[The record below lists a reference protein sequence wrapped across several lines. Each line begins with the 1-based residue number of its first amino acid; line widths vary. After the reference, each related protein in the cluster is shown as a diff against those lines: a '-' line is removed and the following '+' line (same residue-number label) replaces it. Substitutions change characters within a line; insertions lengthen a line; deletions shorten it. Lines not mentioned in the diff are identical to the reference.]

1 MGIHVITS
9 DEIKKRLWDGADE
22 LRGSMNASQYMDYML
37 GLMFYKFLSDKTLEQ
52 VRATEML
59 HDLTEAELLER
70 YESLYKEYQ
79 EKYIELIRQPLGYYI
94 PPEYLYQRWM
104 RDINEG
110 RFELQIVTDSL
121 NNFER
126 MIASNQNPDDFENLF
141 SSLDLTNQALGKDL
155 NARSKN
161 IKSLIALFAD
171 LNMVALQKSDV
182 LGDAY
187 EYLIGMF
194 AIESGKKAGEFYT
207 PREVSEV
214 LAQVVASSGPIAS
227 IYDPAVGSGSLLLT
241 VKQHLSQQAQKELMY
256 YGQEKNTATYNLT
269 RMNLLLHGV
278 RPEKMTVRN
287 ADTLAQDWPEDPER
301 PNEACQFDAIVMNP
315 PYSLKNWNREGLTV
329 SDPRFSFVGS
339 MPPDSV
345 GDYAFLLHGLYHLG
359 QQGTMAIVLPHGVL
373 FRGDAEGAIRRR
385 LIEKNYIDAVIG
397 LPGKLF
403 TNTDIPV
410 CIVVLKKNRQLG
422 NGILI
427 IDASQ
432 YYIKVKKG
440 KKGKIQN
447 ILQEKDIARIIETYT
462 GCIEIKNYSH
472 LATLEEIKKNDYN
485 LNIPRYVEPI
495 ETEIP
500 HHVDGHLYGGIPK
513 EDLNRLPIIMS
524 IAQDIVKNH
533 LIEVREGFYKVE
545 AIDSLQAQVLQS
557 SHIENER
564 KILETHINTFIE
576 KYWTILKSV
585 TSETNLADLKAVML
599 DDAKNLFADIP
610 WVDSYE
616 AYQVVAE
623 LWHQKLTTDLE
634 IIAGNDFYDAAIMT
648 EPHMVTKGSGKTERI
663 EQDGVIGRLIPN
675 DFIEHFLFSEKR
687 DKLDSYQSN
696 LDSLEAELG
705 ELIESAKE
713 EASAEYYALND
724 LLKRDDDD
732 EVKDAFD
739 AALVNKTFKKLTK
752 TDEVFELVKKT
763 YDLLERIKKLKKSI
777 KDGRK
782 SLDEKVYAQFEMLT
796 HEEIDH
802 LMWNKW
808 FGNFMNDIGK
818 ILAAPILKEL
828 DILIMLNERYSDTL
842 QSIDLEIDNLEK
854 SLEDMMKELVLE

>member
-1 MGIHVITS
+1 MITS
-9 DEIKKRLWDGADE
+9 DEIKKRLWDGANE

-70 YESLYKEYQ
+70 YEKLYNEYQ
-79 EKYIELIRQPLGYYI
+79 DKYIKLIRQPLGYYI

-104 RDINEG
+104 KDINEG

-126 MIASNQNPDDFENLF
+126 TIASNQNPDDFENLF

-155 NARSKN
+155 NTRSKN

-171 LNMVALQKSDV
+171 LNMVALQKSDI

-194 AIESGKKAGEFYT
+194 AMESGKKAGEFYT
-207 PREVSEV
+207 PRQVSEV
-214 LAQVVASSGPIAS
+214 LAQVVATSGPIAS

-301 PNEACQFDAIVMNP
+301 PNEACQFDAVVMNP
-315 PYSLKNWNREGLTV
+315 PYSLKNWNSEGLTL
-329 SDPRFSFVGS
+329 SDPRFSFVGA
-339 MPPDSV
+339 MPPDSA

-373 FRGDAEGAIRRR
+373 FRGGAEGVIRKR
-385 LIEKNYIDAVIG
+385 LIDKNYIDAVIG
-397 LPGKLF
+397 LPSNLF
-403 TNTDIPV
+403 TNTGIPV
-410 CIVVLKKNRQLG
+410 CVIVLKKNRSLG
-422 NGILI
+422 EPVVI

-432 YYIKVKKG
+432 YFVKVKT
-440 KKGKIQN
+440 QN
-447 ILQEKDIARIIETYT
+447 ILQDKDIARIIETYT
-462 GCIEIKNYSH
+462 SRIETESYSH
-472 LATLEEIKKNDYN
+472 LASLEEIKRNDYN

-513 EDLNRLPIIMS
+513 EDFNRLPIIMS

-533 LIEVREGFYKVE
+533 LSEVREGFYKVE
-545 AIDSLQAQVLQS
+545 AIDSLQAEVLQS
-557 SHIENER
+557 SNIETER
-564 KILETHINTFIE
+564 KTLEAHINTFVE
-576 KYWTILKSV
+576 KYWNILKSV
-585 TSETNLADLKAVML
+585 SSETSLADLKAAML
-599 DDAKNLFADIP
+599 DDAKNLFAHIS

-634 IIAGNDFYDAAIMT
+634 IIVGNDFYDAAIMT
-648 EPHMVTKGSGKTERI
+648 EPHMVTKGSGKTKRI

-675 DFIEHFLFSEKR
+675 DFIEHFLFSAER
-687 DKLDSYQSN
+687 DKLDSYQLD

-705 ELIESAKE
+705 ELIEAAKE
-713 EASAEYYALND
+713 EASDEYYALND

-739 AALVNKTFKKLTK
+739 TALVNQTLKKLAK
-752 TDEVFELVKKT
+752 TDESFELVKKT
-763 YDLLERIKKLKKSI
+763 YDLLEQIKKLKKFI
-777 KDGRK
+777 KDDRK
-782 SLDEKVYAQFEMLT
+782 SLMKKY
-796 HEEIDH
+796 
-802 LMWNKW
+802 
-808 FGNFMNDIGK
+808 
-818 ILAAPILKEL
+818 ILDLKH
-828 DILIMLNERYSDTL
+828 
-842 QSIDLEIDNLEK
+842 
-854 SLEDMMKELVLE
+854 

>member
-1 MGIHVITS
+1 MITS
-9 DEIKKRLWDGADE
+9 DEIKKRLWDGANE

-37 GLMFYKFLSDKTLEQ
+37 GLMFYKFLSDKTLDQ

-59 HDLTEAELLER
+59 HDLTEAELLEH
-70 YESLYKEYQ
+70 YEKLYKEYQ

-104 RDINEG
+104 KDINEG

-126 MIASNQNPDDFENLF
+126 TIASNQNPDDFENLF

-155 NARSKN
+155 NTRSKN
-161 IKSLIALFAD
+161 IKSLIVLFAD
-171 LNMVALQKSDV
+171 LNMVALQKSDI

-194 AIESGKKAGEFYT
+194 AMESGKKAGEFYT
-207 PREVSEV
+207 PRQVSEV

-278 RPEKMTVRN
+278 RPEKMTIRN

-315 PYSLKNWNREGLTV
+315 PYSLKNWNSEGLTV
-329 SDPRFSFVGS
+329 SDPRFSFVGA
-339 MPPDSV
+339 MPPDSA

-373 FRGDAEGAIRRR
+373 FRGGAEGAIRKR
-385 LIEKNYIDAVIG
+385 LIDKNYIDAVIG
-397 LPGKLF
+397 LPSNLF
-403 TNTDIPV
+403 TNTGIPV
-410 CIVVLKKNRQLG
+410 CVIVLKKNRSLG
-422 NGILI
+422 EPILM

-432 YYIKVKKG
+432 YFVKVKT
-440 KKGKIQN
+440 QN
-447 ILQEKDIARIIETYT
+447 ILQDKDIARIIETYT
-462 GCIEIKNYSH
+462 SRIETESYSH
-472 LATLEEIKKNDYN
+472 LASLEEIKRNEYN

-513 EDLNRLPIIMS
+513 EDLNRFPIIMS
-524 IAQDIVKNH
+524 IAQDIVKSH
-533 LIEVREGFYKVE
+533 LSEVREGFYKVE
-545 AIDSLQAQVLQS
+545 SIDSLQAEVLRS
-557 SHIENER
+557 SNLENER
-564 KILETHINTFIE
+564 ETLEAHINTFIE
-576 KYWTILKSV
+576 KYWKILKSV
-585 TSETNLADLKAVML
+585 SSETNLADLKAVML
-599 DDAKNLFADIP
+599 DDAKNLFADIL

-616 AYQVVAE
+616 AYQIVAE
-623 LWHQKLTTDLE
+623 LWHQKFTTDLE
-634 IIAGNDFYDAAIMT
+634 VIVGNDFYDAAIMT
-648 EPHMVTKGSGKTERI
+648 EPHMVTKGSGKTKRV

-675 DFIEHFLFSEKR
+675 GFIEHFLFSEER
-687 DKLDSYQSN
+687 DKLDSYQSD

-705 ELIESAKE
+705 ELIEAAKE
-713 EASAEYYALND
+713 EASDEYYALNN

-739 AALVNKTFKKLTK
+739 TALVNKTLKKLAK
-752 TDEVFELVKKT
+752 TDESFELVKKT
-763 YDLLERIKKLKKSI
+763 YDLLERIKKLKMIERVSMK
-777 KDGRK
+777 KNM
-782 SLDEKVYAQFEMLT
+782 LD
-796 HEEIDH
+796 
-802 LMWNKW
+802 
-808 FGNFMNDIGK
+808 
-818 ILAAPILKEL
+818 LKH
-828 DILIMLNERYSDTL
+828 
-842 QSIDLEIDNLEK
+842 
-854 SLEDMMKELVLE
+854 

>member
-1 MGIHVITS
+1 MITS
-9 DEIKKRLWDGADE
+9 DEIKKRLWDGANE

-37 GLMFYKFLSDKTLEQ
+37 GLMFYKFLSDKTLDQ

-59 HDLTEAELLER
+59 HDLTEAELLEH
-70 YESLYKEYQ
+70 YEKLYKAYQ

-104 RDINEG
+104 KDINDG

-126 MIASNQNPDDFENLF
+126 TIASNQNPDDFENLF

-155 NARSKN
+155 NTRSKN

-194 AIESGKKAGEFYT
+194 AMASGKKAGEFYT
-207 PREVSEV
+207 PRQVSEV
-214 LAQVVASSGPIAS
+214 LAQIITASGHINN

-241 VKQHLSQQAQKELMY
+241 VKQHLSLPAQKGLMY
-256 YGQEKNTATYNLT
+256 YGQEKNTSTYNLT

-278 RPEKMTVRN
+278 RPEKMTIRN

-315 PYSLKNWNREGLTV
+315 PYSLKNWNSEGLTV
-329 SDPRFSFVGS
+329 SDPRFSFVGT

-373 FRGDAEGAIRRR
+373 FRGDAEGTIRRR
-385 LIEKNYIDAVIG
+385 LIEKNYIDAIIG

-422 NGILI
+422 TGILM

-432 YYIKVKKG
+432 YYIKG
-440 KKGKIQN
+440 KKQN
-447 ILQEKDIARIIETYT
+447 ILQEKDIARIIGTYT
-462 GCIEIKNYSH
+462 ECIEIKNYSH

-485 LNIPRYVEPI
+485 LNITRYVEPM

-500 HHVDGHLYGGIPK
+500 HHVDAHLYGGIPA
-513 EDLNRLPIIMS
+513 EDLNRLSVIKTV
-524 IAQDIVKNH
+524 AQDVLNSH
-533 LIEVREGFYKVE
+533 LIEVRKGFFEVE
-545 AIDSLQAQVLQS
+545 SIETLQSEVLQS
-557 SHIENER
+557 ANIEAER
-564 KILETHINTFIE
+564 KTLENNINKFVE
-576 KYWTILKSV
+576 KYW
-585 TSETNLADLKAVML
+585 ADLKAVSSETNLIDLKGAML
-599 DDAKNLFADIP
+599 VDAKNLFIDVP

-616 AYQVVAE
+616 AYQVLAE
-623 LWHQKLTTDLE
+623 LWQQKLTSDLE
-634 IIAGNDFYDAAIMT
+634 IIATYGFYDAAMIT
-648 EPHMVTKGSGKTERI
+648 EPNMVTKGKGKNKHLVQVGVVGQLISNDLMERLLYHEERNKI
-663 EQDGVIGRLIPN
+663 
-675 DFIEHFLFSEKR
+675 
-687 DKLDSYQSN
+687 DSYQAN
-696 LDSLEAELG
+696 LNSLEAELSVLS
-705 ELIESAKE
+705 EAAKE
-713 EASAEYYALND
+713 ESSDEYYALND
-724 LLKRDDDD
+724 LLKRDDDGD
-732 EVKDAFD
+732 VKDTFD
-739 AALVNKTFKKLTK
+739 ATLVDKTLKKLSK
-752 TDEVFELVKKT
+752 TDDIYELVKKT
-763 YDLLERIKKLKKSI
+763 HVLLEKIKKLRKSI
-777 KDGRK
+777 KEDK
-782 SLDEKVYAQFEMLT
+782 EILNEKVSARFEMLT
-796 HEEIDH
+796 HEEIDR
-802 LMWNKW
+802 LMLNKW
-808 FGNFMNDIGK
+808 FSSVGKDMEK
-818 ILAAPILKEL
+818 ILEDSILKEL
-828 DILIMLNERYSDTL
+828 EILYMLSKRYSDTL
-842 QSIDLEIDNLEK
+842 QSIDLEINNIEK
-854 SLEDMMKELVLE
+854 SMDEMMKELVLE

>member
-9 DEIKKRLWDGADE
+9 DEIKKRLWDGANE

-37 GLMFYKFLSDKTLEQ
+37 GLMFYKFLSDKTLDQ

-59 HDLTEAELLER
+59 HDLTEAELLEH
-70 YESLYKEYQ
+70 YEKLYNEFQ
-79 EKYIELIRQPLGYYI
+79 DKYIQLIRQPLGYYI

-104 RDINEG
+104 KDINAG

-126 MIASNQNPDDFENLF
+126 TIASNQNPDDFENLF

-194 AIESGKKAGEFYT
+194 AMASGKKAGEFYT
-207 PREVSEV
+207 PRQVSEV
-214 LAQVVASSGPIAS
+214 LAQIITSSGHINNV
-227 IYDPAVGSGSLLLT
+227 YDPAVGSGSLLLT
-241 VKQHLSQQAQKELMY
+241 VKQHLSQQAQKVLMY
-256 YGQEKNTATYNLT
+256 YGQEKNTSTYNLT

-278 RPEKMTVRN
+278 RPEKMTIRN

-315 PYSLKNWNREGLTV
+315 PYSLKNWNSEGLTV
-329 SDPRFSFVGS
+329 SDPRFSFVGT

-422 NGILI
+422 NGILM

-432 YYIKVKKG
+432 YYIKG
-440 KKGKIQN
+440 KKQN

-462 GCIEIKNYSH
+462 ECIEIKNYSH
-472 LATLEEIKKNDYN
+472 LATLEEIKENDYN
-485 LNIPRYVEPI
+485 LNITRYVEPM

-500 HHVDGHLYGGIPK
+500 HHVDAHLYGGIPA
-513 EDLNRLPIIMS
+513 EDFNRLSVIKTVAPDVLNS
-524 IAQDIVKNH
+524 H
-533 LIEVREGFYKVE
+533 LIEVRKGFFEVASIE
-545 AIDSLQAQVLQS
+545 SLRSEVLQS
-557 SHIENER
+557 PNIEAER
-564 KILETHINTFIE
+564 KTLEKNINKFVE
-576 KYWTILKSV
+576 KYWVDLKFVS
-585 TSETNLADLKAVML
+585 SETNLTDLKGAML
-599 DDAKNLFADIP
+599 ADAKNLFVDIP

-616 AYQVVAE
+616 AYQVLAE
-623 LWHQKLTTDLE
+623 LWQKKLASDLE
-634 IIAGNDFYDAAIMT
+634 IIAANGFYNAAMIT
-648 EPHMVTKGSGKTERI
+648 EPNMVTKGKGKNKHLVQE
-663 EQDGVIGRLIPN
+663 GVVGRFIPN
-675 DFIEHFLFSEKR
+675 DLMERLLYHEERS
-687 DKLDSYQSN
+687 KLDNYQFN
-696 LDSLEAELG
+696 LDSLEVELS
-705 ELIESAKE
+705 ELLEAAKE
-713 EASAEYYALND
+713 ESSDEYYVLND
-724 LLKRDDDD
+724 LLKRDDDG
-732 EVKDAFD
+732 EVKDTFD
-739 AALVNKTFKKLTK
+739 TTLVDQTLKKLSKKDDTY
-752 TDEVFELVKKT
+752 ELVKKT
-763 YDLLERIKKLKKSI
+763 HVLLTKIKKLRKSI
-777 KDGRK
+777 KEDK
-782 SLDEKVYAQFEMLT
+782 KLLNEKVSVRFEMLT
-796 HEEIDH
+796 HEEVDC
-802 LMWNKW
+802 LVLNKW
-808 FGNFMNDIGK
+808 FGTITNDIGK
-818 ILAAPILKEL
+818 ILEAPVLKEL
-828 DILIMLNERYSDTL
+828 DILSMLNERYSDTL
-842 QSIDLEIDNLEK
+842 QSIDLEINNLEK
-854 SLEDMMKELVLE
+854 SLEEMMKELVLE

>member
-9 DEIKKRLWDGADE
+9 DEIKKRLWDGANE

-37 GLMFYKFLSDKTLEQ
+37 GLMFYKFLSDKTLDQ

-59 HDLTEAELLER
+59 HDLTEAELLEH
-70 YESLYKEYQ
+70 YEKLYKEYQ

-104 RDINEG
+104 KDINEG

-126 MIASNQNPDDFENLF
+126 TIASNQNPDDFENLF

-155 NARSKN
+155 NTRSKN
-161 IKSLIALFAD
+161 IKSLIVLFAD
-171 LNMVALQKSDV
+171 LNMVALQKSDI

-194 AIESGKKAGEFYT
+194 AMESGKKAGEFYT
-207 PREVSEV
+207 PRQVSEV

-278 RPEKMTVRN
+278 RPEKMTIRN

-315 PYSLKNWNREGLTV
+315 PYSLKNWNSEGLTV
-329 SDPRFSFVGS
+329 SDPRFSFVGA
-339 MPPDSV
+339 MPPDSA

-373 FRGDAEGAIRRR
+373 FRGGAEGAIRKR
-385 LIEKNYIDAVIG
+385 LIDKNYIDAVIG
-397 LPGKLF
+397 LPSNLF
-403 TNTDIPV
+403 TNTGIPV
-410 CIVVLKKNRQLG
+410 CVIVLKKNRSLG
-422 NGILI
+422 EPILM

-432 YYIKVKKG
+432 YFVKVKT
-440 KKGKIQN
+440 QN
-447 ILQEKDIARIIETYT
+447 ILQDKDIARIIETYT
-462 GCIEIKNYSH
+462 SRIETESYSH
-472 LATLEEIKKNDYN
+472 LASLEEIKRNEYN

-513 EDLNRLPIIMS
+513 EDLNRFPIIMS
-524 IAQDIVKNH
+524 IAQDIVKSH
-533 LIEVREGFYKVE
+533 LSEVREGFYKVE
-545 AIDSLQAQVLQS
+545 SIDSLQAEVLRS
-557 SHIENER
+557 SNLENER
-564 KILETHINTFIE
+564 ETLEAHINTFIE
-576 KYWTILKSV
+576 KYWKILKSV
-585 TSETNLADLKAVML
+585 SSETNLADLKAVML
-599 DDAKNLFADIP
+599 DDAKNLFADIL

-616 AYQVVAE
+616 AYQIVAE
-623 LWHQKLTTDLE
+623 LWHQKFTTDLE
-634 IIAGNDFYDAAIMT
+634 VIVGNDFYDAAIMT
-648 EPHMVTKGSGKTERI
+648 EPHMVTKGSGKTKRV

-675 DFIEHFLFSEKR
+675 GFIEHFLFSEER
-687 DKLDSYQSN
+687 DKLDSYQSD

-705 ELIESAKE
+705 ELIEAAKE
-713 EASAEYYALND
+713 EASDEYYALNN

-739 AALVNKTFKKLTK
+739 TALVNKTLKKLAK
-752 TDEVFELVKKT
+752 TDESFELVKKT
-763 YDLLERIKKLKKSI
+763 YDLLERIKKLKMIERVSMK
-777 KDGRK
+777 KYM
-782 SLDEKVYAQFEMLT
+782 LD
-796 HEEIDH
+796 
-802 LMWNKW
+802 
-808 FGNFMNDIGK
+808 
-818 ILAAPILKEL
+818 LKH
-828 DILIMLNERYSDTL
+828 
-842 QSIDLEIDNLEK
+842 
-854 SLEDMMKELVLE
+854 

>member
-9 DEIKKRLWDGADE
+9 DEIKKRLWDGANE

-37 GLMFYKFLSDKTLEQ
+37 GLMFYKFLSDKTLDQ

-59 HDLTEAELLER
+59 YDLTEAELLEH
-70 YESLYKEYQ
+70 YEKLYNEFQ
-79 EKYIELIRQPLGYYI
+79 DKYIQLIRQPLGYYI

-104 RDINEG
+104 KDINEG
-110 RFELQIVTDSL
+110 GFELQIVTDSL

-126 MIASNQNPDDFENLF
+126 TIASNQNPDDFKNLF

-155 NARSKN
+155 NTRSKN
-161 IKSLIALFAD
+161 IKNLIALFAD
-171 LNMVALQKSDV
+171 LNMVALQKSDI

-194 AIESGKKAGEFYT
+194 AMESGKKAGEFYT
-207 PREVSEV
+207 PRQVSEV
-214 LAQVVASSGPIAS
+214 LAQVVATSGPIAS

-301 PNEACQFDAIVMNP
+301 PNEACQFDAVVMNP
-315 PYSLKNWNREGLTV
+315 PYSLKNWNSEGLTL
-329 SDPRFSFVGS
+329 SDPRFSFVGA
-339 MPPDSV
+339 MPPDSA

-373 FRGDAEGAIRRR
+373 FRGGAEGAIRKR
-385 LIEKNYIDAVIG
+385 LIDKNYIDAVIG
-397 LPGKLF
+397 LPSNLF
-403 TNTDIPV
+403 TNTGIPV
-410 CIVVLKKNRQLG
+410 CVVVLKKNRSLG
-422 NGILI
+422 EPILI

-432 YYIKVKKG
+432 YFVKVKT
-440 KKGKIQN
+440 QN
-447 ILQEKDIARIIETYT
+447 MLQDKDIARIIETYT
-462 GCIEIKNYSH
+462 SRIETESYSH
-472 LATLEEIKKNDYN
+472 LASLEEIKQNDYN

-513 EDLNRLPIIMS
+513 EDFNRLPIIMS

-533 LIEVREGFYKVE
+533 LSEVREGFYKVE
-545 AIDSLQAQVLQS
+545 DIDPLQTEVLQS
-557 SHIENER
+557 PTIETER
-564 KILETHINTFIE
+564 KTLESHINTFVE
-576 KYWTILKSV
+576 KYWNILKSV
-585 TSETNLADLKAVML
+585 SSETNLVDLKAVML

-634 IIAGNDFYDAAIMT
+634 IIAANDFYTAAIMT
-648 EPHMVTKGSGKTERI
+648 EPHMVTKGSGKTKRV
-663 EQDGVIGRLIPN
+663 EQDGVIGRLISN
-675 DFIEHFLFSEKR
+675 DLIEHFLFSEER
-687 DKLDSYQSN
+687 DKLDAYQSD

-705 ELIESAKE
+705 ELIEAAKE
-713 EASAEYYALND
+713 EASDEYYALND

-739 AALVNKTFKKLTK
+739 TARVNKTLKKLAK
-752 TDEVFELVKKT
+752 TDESFELVKKT

-777 KDGRK
+777 KDDKK
-782 SLDEKVYAQFEMLT
+782 SLDEKVYARFEILT
-796 HEEIDH
+796 HEEIDQ

-808 FGNFMNDIGK
+808 FGTITNDIGK
-818 ILAAPILKEL
+818 ILEAPVLKEL
-828 DILIMLNERYSDTL
+828 DILSMLNERYSDTL
-842 QSIDLEIDNLEK
+842 QSIDLEINNLEK
-854 SLEDMMKELVLE
+854 SLEEMMKELVLE

>member
-9 DEIKKRLWDGADE
+9 DEIKKRLWDGANE

-37 GLMFYKFLSDKTLEQ
+37 GLMFYKFLSDKTLDQ

-70 YESLYKEYQ
+70 YEKLYNEYQ
-79 EKYIELIRQPLGYYI
+79 DKYIKLIRQPLGYYI

-104 RDINEG
+104 KDINEG

-126 MIASNQNPDDFENLF
+126 TIASNQNPDDFENLF

-155 NARSKN
+155 NTRSKN

-171 LNMVALQKSDV
+171 LNMVALQKSDI

-194 AIESGKKAGEFYT
+194 AMESGKKAGEFYT
-207 PREVSEV
+207 PRQVSEV
-214 LAQVVASSGPIAS
+214 LAQVVATAGPIAS

-301 PNEACQFDAIVMNP
+301 PNEACQFDAVVMNP
-315 PYSLKNWNREGLTV
+315 PYSLKNWNSEGLTL
-329 SDPRFSFVGS
+329 SDPRFSFVGA
-339 MPPDSV
+339 MPPDSA

-373 FRGDAEGAIRRR
+373 FRGGAEGAIRKR
-385 LIEKNYIDAVIG
+385 LIDKNYIDAVIG
-397 LPGKLF
+397 LPSNLF
-403 TNTDIPV
+403 TNTGIPV
-410 CIVVLKKNRQLG
+410 CVIVLKKNRSLG
-422 NGILI
+422 EPIVM

-432 YYIKVKKG
+432 YFVKVKT
-440 KKGKIQN
+440 QN
-447 ILQEKDIARIIETYT
+447 ILQDKDIARIIETYT
-462 GCIEIKNYSH
+462 SRIETESYSH
-472 LATLEEIKKNDYN
+472 LASLEEIKRNDYN

-513 EDLNRLPIIMS
+513 EDFNRLPIIMS

-533 LIEVREGFYKVE
+533 LSEVREGFYKVE
-545 AIDSLQAQVLQS
+545 AIDSLQAEVLQS
-557 SHIENER
+557 PNIETER
-564 KILETHINTFIE
+564 KTLEAHINTFVE
-576 KYWTILKSV
+576 KYWNILKSV
-585 TSETNLADLKAVML
+585 SSETNLADLKAAML
-599 DDAKNLFADIP
+599 DDAKNLFAHIS

-634 IIAGNDFYDAAIMT
+634 IIVGNDFYDAAIMT
-648 EPHMVTKGSGKTERI
+648 EPHMVTKGSGKTKRI

-675 DFIEHFLFSEKR
+675 DFIEYFLFSAER
-687 DKLDSYQSN
+687 DKLDSYQSD

-705 ELIESAKE
+705 ELIEAAKE
-713 EASAEYYALND
+713 EATDEYYALNK

-732 EVKDAFD
+732 EVKDDFD
-739 AALVNKTFKKLTK
+739 TARVNKTLKELAK
-752 TDEVFELVKKT
+752 TDESFELVKKT
-763 YDLLERIKKLKKSI
+763 YDLLERIKKIKKSI
-777 KDGRK
+777 KDDRK
-782 SLDEKVYAQFEMLT
+782 SLDEKVYARFEVLT
-796 HEEIDH
+796 HEEIDQ

-808 FGNFMNDIGK
+808 FGTFTNDIGK
-818 ILAAPILKEL
+818 ILEAPVLKEL
-828 DILIMLNERYSDTL
+828 DILSMLNERYSDTL
-842 QSIDLEIDNLEK
+842 QSIDLEINNLEK
-854 SLEDMMKELVLE
+854 SLEEMMKELVLE

>member
-1 MGIHVITS
+1 MITS
-9 DEIKKRLWDGADE
+9 DEIKKRLWDGANE

-37 GLMFYKFLSDKTLEQ
+37 GLMFYKFLSDKTLDQ

-59 HDLTEAELLER
+59 HDLTEAELLEH
-70 YESLYKEYQ
+70 YEKLYKAYQ

-104 RDINEG
+104 KDINDG

-126 MIASNQNPDDFENLF
+126 TIASNQNPDDFENLF

-155 NARSKN
+155 NTRSKN

-194 AIESGKKAGEFYT
+194 AMASGKKAGEFYT
-207 PREVSEV
+207 PRQVSEV
-214 LAQVVASSGPIAS
+214 LAQIITASGHINN

-241 VKQHLSQQAQKELMY
+241 VKQHLSLPAQKGLMY
-256 YGQEKNTATYNLT
+256 YGQEKNTSTYNLT

-278 RPEKMTVRN
+278 RPEKMTIRN

-315 PYSLKNWNREGLTV
+315 PYSLKNWNSEGLTV
-329 SDPRFSFVGS
+329 SDPRFSFVGT

-373 FRGDAEGAIRRR
+373 FRGDAEGTIRRR
-385 LIEKNYIDAVIG
+385 LIEKNYIDAIIG

-422 NGILI
+422 TGILM

-432 YYIKVKKG
+432 YYIKG
-440 KKGKIQN
+440 KKQN
-447 ILQEKDIARIIETYT
+447 ILQEKDIARIIGTYT
-462 GCIEIKNYSH
+462 ECIEIKNYSH

-485 LNIPRYVEPI
+485 LNITRYVEPM

-500 HHVDGHLYGGIPK
+500 HHVDAHLYGGIPA
-513 EDLNRLPIIMS
+513 EDLNRLSVIKTV
-524 IAQDIVKNH
+524 AQDVLNSH
-533 LIEVREGFYKVE
+533 LIEVRKGFFEVE
-545 AIDSLQAQVLQS
+545 SIETLQSEVLQS
-557 SHIENER
+557 ANIEAER
-564 KILETHINTFIE
+564 KTLENNINKFVE
-576 KYWTILKSV
+576 KYW
-585 TSETNLADLKAVML
+585 ADLKAVSSETNLIDLKGAML
-599 DDAKNLFADIP
+599 VDAKNLFIDIP

-616 AYQVVAE
+616 AYQVLAE
-623 LWHQKLTTDLE
+623 LWQQKLTSDLE
-634 IIAGNDFYDAAIMT
+634 IIATYGFYDAAMIT
-648 EPHMVTKGSGKTERI
+648 EPNMVTKGKGKNKHLVQVGVVGQLISNDLMERLLYHEERNKI
-663 EQDGVIGRLIPN
+663 
-675 DFIEHFLFSEKR
+675 
-687 DKLDSYQSN
+687 DSYQAN
-696 LDSLEAELG
+696 LNSLEAELS
-705 ELIESAKE
+705 ELSEAAKE
-713 EASAEYYALND
+713 ESSDEYYALND
-724 LLKRDDDD
+724 LLKRDDDGD
-732 EVKDAFD
+732 VKDTFD
-739 AALVNKTFKKLTK
+739 ATLVDKTLKKLSK
-752 TDEVFELVKKT
+752 TDDIYELVKKT
-763 YDLLERIKKLKKSI
+763 HVLLEKIKKLRKSI
-777 KDGRK
+777 KEDK
-782 SLDEKVYAQFEMLT
+782 EILNEKVSARFEMLT
-796 HEEIDH
+796 HEEIDR
-802 LMWNKW
+802 LMLNKW
-808 FGNFMNDIGK
+808 FSSVGKDMEK
-818 ILAAPILKEL
+818 ILEDSILKEL
-828 DILIMLNERYSDTL
+828 EILYMLSKRYSDTL
-842 QSIDLEIDNLEK
+842 QSIDLEINNIEK
-854 SLEDMMKELVLE
+854 SMDEMMKELVLE

>member
-1 MGIHVITS
+1 MITS
-9 DEIKKRLWDGADE
+9 DEIKKRLWDGANE

-37 GLMFYKFLSDKTLEQ
+37 GLMFYKFLSDKTLDQ

-59 HDLTEAELLER
+59 HDLTEAQLLEH
-70 YESLYKEYQ
+70 YEKLYNEYQ
-79 EKYIELIRQPLGYYI
+79 DKYIQLIRQPLGYYI

-104 RDINEG
+104 KDINEG

-126 MIASNQNPDDFENLF
+126 TIASNQNPDDFENLF

-194 AIESGKKAGEFYT
+194 AMASGKKAGEFYT
-207 PREVSEV
+207 PRQVSEV
-214 LAQVVASSGPIAS
+214 LAQIITSSGHINNV
-227 IYDPAVGSGSLLLT
+227 YDPAVGSGSLLLT
-241 VKQHLSQQAQKELMY
+241 VKQHLSQQAQKVLMY
-256 YGQEKNTATYNLT
+256 YGQEKNTSTYNLT

-278 RPEKMTVRN
+278 RPEKMTIRN

-315 PYSLKNWNREGLTV
+315 PYSLKNWNSEGLTV
-329 SDPRFSFVGS
+329 SDPRFSFVGT

-422 NGILI
+422 NGILM

-432 YYIKVKKG
+432 YYIKG
-440 KKGKIQN
+440 KKQN

-462 GCIEIKNYSH
+462 ECIEIKNYSH
-472 LATLEEIKKNDYN
+472 LATLEEIKENDYN
-485 LNIPRYVEPI
+485 LNITRYVEPM

-500 HHVDGHLYGGIPK
+500 HHVDAHLYGGIPA
-513 EDLNRLPIIMS
+513 EDFNRLSVIKTVAPDVLNS
-524 IAQDIVKNH
+524 H
-533 LIEVREGFYKVE
+533 LIEVRKGFFEVASIE
-545 AIDSLQAQVLQS
+545 SLRSEVLQS
-557 SHIENER
+557 PNIEAER
-564 KILETHINTFIE
+564 KTLEKNINKFVE
-576 KYWTILKSV
+576 KYWVDLKFVS
-585 TSETNLADLKAVML
+585 SETNLTDLKGAML
-599 DDAKNLFADIP
+599 ADAKNLFVDIP

-616 AYQVVAE
+616 AYQVLAE
-623 LWHQKLTTDLE
+623 LWQKKLASDLE
-634 IIAGNDFYDAAIMT
+634 IIAANGFYNAAMIT
-648 EPHMVTKGSGKTERI
+648 EPNMVTKGKGKNKHLVQE
-663 EQDGVIGRLIPN
+663 GVVGRFIPN
-675 DFIEHFLFSEKR
+675 DLMERLLYYEERS
-687 DKLDSYQSN
+687 KLDNYQFN
-696 LDSLEAELG
+696 LDSFEVELSALLEA
-705 ELIESAKE
+705 AKE
-713 EASAEYYALND
+713 ESSDEYYVLND
-724 LLKRDDDD
+724 LLKRDDDG
-732 EVKDAFD
+732 ELKDTFD
-739 AALVNKTFKKLTK
+739 ATLVDQTLKKLSKKDDTY
-752 TDEVFELVKKT
+752 ELVKKT
-763 YDLLERIKKLKKSI
+763 HVLLTKIKKLRKSI
-777 KDGRK
+777 KEDK
-782 SLDEKVYAQFEMLT
+782 KLLNEKVSVRFEMLT
-796 HEEIDH
+796 HEEVDC
-802 LMWNKW
+802 LVLNKW
-808 FGNFMNDIGK
+808 FGTITNDIGK
-818 ILAAPILKEL
+818 ILEAPVLKEL
-828 DILIMLNERYSDTL
+828 DILSMLNERYSDTL
-842 QSIDLEIDNLEK
+842 QSIDLEINNLEK
-854 SLEDMMKELVLE
+854 SLEEMMKELVLE

>member
-1 MGIHVITS
+1 MITS
-9 DEIKKRLWDGADE
+9 DEIKKRLWDGANE

-37 GLMFYKFLSDKTLEQ
+37 GLMFYKFLSDKTLDQ

-59 HDLTEAELLER
+59 HDLTEAELLEH
-70 YESLYKEYQ
+70 YEKLYKAFQ
-79 EKYIELIRQPLGYYI
+79 DKYIQLIRQPLGYYI

-104 RDINEG
+104 KDINEG

-126 MIASNQNPDDFENLF
+126 TIASNQNPDDFENLF

-155 NARSKN
+155 NTRSKN

-171 LNMVALQKSDV
+171 LNMVALQKSDI

-194 AIESGKKAGEFYT
+194 AMESGKKAGEFYT
-207 PREVSEV
+207 PRQVSEV
-214 LAQVVASSGPIAS
+214 LAQVVATSGLIAS

-287 ADTLAQDWPEDPER
+287 SDTLAQDWPEDPER
-301 PNEACQFDAIVMNP
+301 PNEACQFDAVVMNP
-315 PYSLKNWNREGLTV
+315 PYSLKNWNSEGLTL
-329 SDPRFSFVGS
+329 SDPRFSFVGA
-339 MPPDSV
+339 MPPDSA

-373 FRGDAEGAIRRR
+373 FRGGTEGAIRKR
-385 LIEKNYIDAVIG
+385 LIDKNYIDAVIG
-397 LPGKLF
+397 LPSNLF
-403 TNTDIPV
+403 TNTGIPV
-410 CIVVLKKNRQLG
+410 CVIVLKKNRSLG
-422 NGILI
+422 EPIVM

-432 YYIKVKKG
+432 YFVKVKT
-440 KKGKIQN
+440 QN
-447 ILQEKDIARIIETYT
+447 MLQDKDIARIIETYT
-462 GCIEIKNYSH
+462 SRIETESYSH
-472 LATLEEIKKNDYN
+472 LASLEEIKRNDYN

-513 EDLNRLPIIMS
+513 EDFNRLPIIMN

-533 LIEVREGFYKVE
+533 LSEVREGFYKVK
-545 AIDSLQAQVLQS
+545 AIDSLQAEVLQS
-557 SHIENER
+557 PNIETER
-564 KILETHINTFIE
+564 KTLEAHINAFVE
-576 KYWTILKSV
+576 KYWNILKSV
-585 TSETNLADLKAVML
+585 SSETNLADLKVAML
-599 DDAKNLFADIP
+599 DDAKNLFVDIS

-616 AYQVVAE
+616 AYQVVAD

-648 EPHMVTKGSGKTERI
+648 EPHMVTKGSGKTKRV

-675 DFIEHFLFSEKR
+675 DLIEYFLFSEER
-687 DKLDSYQSN
+687 DKLDAYQSD
-696 LDSLEAELG
+696 LESLEAELG
-705 ELIESAKE
+705 ELIEAAKE
-713 EASAEYYALND
+713 EPSDEYYALND

-732 EVKDAFD
+732 EIKDSFD
-739 AALVNKTFKKLTK
+739 VARVNKTLKKLAK
-752 TDEVFELVKKT
+752 TDESFALVKKT
-763 YDLLERIKKLKKSI
+763 YDLLEGIKKLKKSI
-777 KDGRK
+777 KDDRK
-782 SLDEKVYAQFEMLT
+782 SLDEKVYARFETLT
-796 HEEIDH
+796 HGEINQ

-808 FGNFMNDIGK
+808 FGAITNDISK
-818 ILAAPILKEL
+818 ILEAPVLKEL
-828 DILIMLNERYSDTL
+828 DFLSMLNERYSDTL
-842 QSIDLEIDNLEK
+842 KSIDLEINNLEK
-854 SLEDMMKELVLE
+854 SLEEMMKELVLE

>member
-1 MGIHVITS
+1 MITS
-9 DEIKKRLWDGADE
+9 DEIKKRLWDGANE

-37 GLMFYKFLSDKTLEQ
+37 GLMFYKFLSDKTLDQ

-59 HDLTEAELLER
+59 HDLTEAELLEH
-70 YESLYKEYQ
+70 YEKLYNEFQ
-79 EKYIELIRQPLGYYI
+79 DKYIQLIRQPLGYYI

-104 RDINEG
+104 KDINEG

-126 MIASNQNPDDFENLF
+126 TIASNQNPDDFENLF

-194 AIESGKKAGEFYT
+194 AMASGKKAGEFYT
-207 PREVSEV
+207 PRQVSEV
-214 LAQVVASSGPIAS
+214 LAQIITSSGHINNV
-227 IYDPAVGSGSLLLT
+227 YDPAVGSGSLLLT
-241 VKQHLSQQAQKELMY
+241 VKQHLSQQAQKVLMY
-256 YGQEKNTATYNLT
+256 YGQEKNTSTYNLT

-278 RPEKMTVRN
+278 RPEKMTIRN

-315 PYSLKNWNREGLTV
+315 PYSLKNWNSEGLTV
-329 SDPRFSFVGS
+329 SDPRFSFVGT

-422 NGILI
+422 NGILM

-432 YYIKVKKG
+432 YYIKG
-440 KKGKIQN
+440 KKQN

-462 GCIEIKNYSH
+462 ECIEIKNYSH
-472 LATLEEIKKNDYN
+472 LATLEEIKENDYN
-485 LNIPRYVEPI
+485 LNITRYVEPM

-500 HHVDGHLYGGIPK
+500 HHVDAHLYGGIPA
-513 EDLNRLPIIMS
+513 EDFNRLSVIKTVAPDVLNS
-524 IAQDIVKNH
+524 H
-533 LIEVREGFYKVE
+533 LIEVRKGFFEVASIE
-545 AIDSLQAQVLQS
+545 SLRSEVLQS
-557 SHIENER
+557 PNIEAER
-564 KILETHINTFIE
+564 KTLEKNINKFVE
-576 KYWTILKSV
+576 KYWVDLKFVS
-585 TSETNLADLKAVML
+585 SETNLTDLKGAML
-599 DDAKNLFADIP
+599 ADAKNLFVDIP

-616 AYQVVAE
+616 AYQVLAE
-623 LWHQKLTTDLE
+623 LWQKKLASDLE
-634 IIAGNDFYDAAIMT
+634 IIAANGFYNAAMIT
-648 EPHMVTKGSGKTERI
+648 EPNMVTKGKGKNKHLVQE
-663 EQDGVIGRLIPN
+663 GVVGRFIPN
-675 DFIEHFLFSEKR
+675 DLMERLLYHEERS
-687 DKLDSYQSN
+687 KLDNYQFN
-696 LDSLEAELG
+696 LDCLEVELSELLEA
-705 ELIESAKE
+705 AKE
-713 EASAEYYALND
+713 ESSDEYYVLND
-724 LLKRDDDD
+724 LLKRDDDG
-732 EVKDAFD
+732 EVKDTFD
-739 AALVNKTFKKLTK
+739 ATLVDQTLKKLSKKDDTY
-752 TDEVFELVKKT
+752 ELVKKT
-763 YDLLERIKKLKKSI
+763 HVLLTKIKKLRKSI
-777 KDGRK
+777 KEDK
-782 SLDEKVYAQFEMLT
+782 KLLNEKVSVRFEMLT
-796 HEEIDH
+796 HEEVDC
-802 LMWNKW
+802 LVLNKW
-808 FGNFMNDIGK
+808 FGTITNDIGK
-818 ILAAPILKEL
+818 ILEAPVLKEL
-828 DILIMLNERYSDTL
+828 DILSMLNERYSDTL
-842 QSIDLEIDNLEK
+842 QSIDLEINNLEK
-854 SLEDMMKELVLE
+854 SLEEMMKELVLE

>member
-1 MGIHVITS
+1 MITS
-9 DEIKKRLWDGADE
+9 DEIKKRLWDGANE

-37 GLMFYKFLSDKTLEQ
+37 GLMFYKFLSDKTLDQ

-70 YESLYKEYQ
+70 YEKLYNEYQ
-79 EKYIELIRQPLGYYI
+79 DKYIELIRQPLGYYI

-104 RDINEG
+104 KDINEG

-126 MIASNQNPDDFENLF
+126 TIASNQNPDDFENLF

-194 AIESGKKAGEFYT
+194 AMASGKKAGEFYT
-207 PREVSEV
+207 PRQVSEV
-214 LAQVVASSGPIAS
+214 LAQIITSSGHINNV
-227 IYDPAVGSGSLLLT
+227 YDPAVGSGSLLLT
-241 VKQHLSQQAQKELMY
+241 VKQHLSQQAQKALMY
-256 YGQEKNTATYNLT
+256 YGQEKNTSTYNLT

-278 RPEKMTVRN
+278 RPEKMTIRN

-315 PYSLKNWNREGLTV
+315 PYSLKNWNSEGLTV
-329 SDPRFSFVGS
+329 SDPRFSFVGT

-422 NGILI
+422 NGILM

-432 YYIKVKKG
+432 YYIKG
-440 KKGKIQN
+440 KKQN

-462 GCIEIKNYSH
+462 ECIEIKNYSH
-472 LATLEEIKKNDYN
+472 LATLEEIKENDYN
-485 LNIPRYVEPI
+485 LNITRYVEPM

-500 HHVDGHLYGGIPK
+500 HHVDAHLYGGIPA
-513 EDLNRLPIIMS
+513 EDFNRLSVIKTVAPDVLNS
-524 IAQDIVKNH
+524 H
-533 LIEVREGFYKVE
+533 LIEVRKGFFEVASIE
-545 AIDSLQAQVLQS
+545 SLQSEVLQS
-557 SHIENER
+557 PNIEAER
-564 KILETHINTFIE
+564 KTLEKNINKFVE
-576 KYWTILKSV
+576 KYWVDLKFVS
-585 TSETNLADLKAVML
+585 SETNLTDLKGAML
-599 DDAKNLFADIP
+599 ADAKNLFVDIP

-616 AYQVVAE
+616 AYQVLAE
-623 LWHQKLTTDLE
+623 LWQKKLASDLE
-634 IIAGNDFYDAAIMT
+634 VIAANGFYNAAMIT
-648 EPHMVTKGSGKTERI
+648 EPNMVTKGKGKNKHLV
-663 EQDGVIGRLIPN
+663 QVGVVGRFIPN
-675 DFIEHFLFSEKR
+675 DLMERLLYHEERS
-687 DKLDSYQSN
+687 KLDNYQVN
-696 LDSLEAELG
+696 LDSLEVELS
-705 ELIESAKE
+705 ELLEAAKE
-713 EASAEYYALND
+713 ESSDEYYILND
-724 LLKRDDDD
+724 LLKRDDDG
-732 EVKDAFD
+732 EVKDTFD
-739 AALVNKTFKKLTK
+739 ATLVDQTLKKLSKKDDTY
-752 TDEVFELVKKT
+752 ELVKKT
-763 YDLLERIKKLKKSI
+763 HDLLTKIKKLRKSI
-777 KDGRK
+777 KEDK
-782 SLDEKVYAQFEMLT
+782 ELLNEKVSVRFEMLT
-796 HEEIDH
+796 HEEVDC
-802 LMWNKW
+802 LVLNKW
-808 FGNFMNDIGK
+808 FGTITNDIGK
-818 ILAAPILKEL
+818 ILEAPVLKEL
-828 DILIMLNERYSDTL
+828 DILSMLNERYSDTL
-842 QSIDLEIDNLEK
+842 QSIDLEINNLEK
-854 SLEDMMKELVLE
+854 SLEEMMKELVLE

>member
-1 MGIHVITS
+1 MITS
-9 DEIKKRLWDGADE
+9 DEIKKRLWDGANE

-37 GLMFYKFLSDKTLEQ
+37 GLMFYKFLSDKTLDQ

-59 HDLTEAELLER
+59 HDLTEAELLEH
-70 YESLYKEYQ
+70 YEKLYKAYQ

-104 RDINEG
+104 KDINDG

-126 MIASNQNPDDFENLF
+126 TIASNQNPDDFENLF

-155 NARSKN
+155 NTRSKN

-194 AIESGKKAGEFYT
+194 AMASGKKAGEFYT
-207 PREVSEV
+207 PRQVSEV
-214 LAQVVASSGPIAS
+214 LAQIITASGHINN

-241 VKQHLSQQAQKELMY
+241 VKQHLSLPAQKGLMY
-256 YGQEKNTATYNLT
+256 YGQEKNTSTYNLT

-278 RPEKMTVRN
+278 RPEKMTIRN

-315 PYSLKNWNREGLTV
+315 PYSLKNWNSEGLTV
-329 SDPRFSFVGS
+329 SDPRFSFVGT

-373 FRGDAEGAIRRR
+373 FRGDAEGTIRRR
-385 LIEKNYIDAVIG
+385 LIEKNYIDAIIG

-422 NGILI
+422 TGILM

-432 YYIKVKKG
+432 YYIKG
-440 KKGKIQN
+440 KKQN
-447 ILQEKDIARIIETYT
+447 ILQEKDIARIIGTYT
-462 GCIEIKNYSH
+462 ECIEIKNYSH

-485 LNIPRYVEPI
+485 LNITRYVEPM

-500 HHVDGHLYGGIPK
+500 HHVDAHLYGGIPA
-513 EDLNRLPIIMS
+513 EDLNRLSVIKTV
-524 IAQDIVKNH
+524 AQDVLNSH
-533 LIEVREGFYKVE
+533 LIEVRKGFFEVE
-545 AIDSLQAQVLQS
+545 SIETLQSEVLQS
-557 SHIENER
+557 ANIEAER
-564 KILETHINTFIE
+564 KTLENNINKFVE
-576 KYWTILKSV
+576 KYW
-585 TSETNLADLKAVML
+585 ADLKAVSSETNLIDLKGAML
-599 DDAKNLFADIP
+599 VDAKNLFIDIP

-616 AYQVVAE
+616 AYQVLAE
-623 LWHQKLTTDLE
+623 LWQQKLTSDLE
-634 IIAGNDFYDAAIMT
+634 IIATYGFYDAAMIT
-648 EPHMVTKGSGKTERI
+648 EPNMVTKGKGKNKHLVQVGVVGQLISNDLMERLLYHEERNKI
-663 EQDGVIGRLIPN
+663 
-675 DFIEHFLFSEKR
+675 
-687 DKLDSYQSN
+687 DSYQAN
-696 LDSLEAELG
+696 LNSLEAELS
-705 ELIESAKE
+705 ELSEAAKE
-713 EASAEYYALND
+713 ESSDEYYALND
-724 LLKRDDDD
+724 LLKRDDDGD
-732 EVKDAFD
+732 VKDTFD
-739 AALVNKTFKKLTK
+739 ATLVDKTLKKLSK
-752 TDEVFELVKKT
+752 TDDIYELVKKT
-763 YDLLERIKKLKKSI
+763 HVLLEKIKKLRKSI
-777 KDGRK
+777 KEDK
-782 SLDEKVYAQFEMLT
+782 EILNEKVSARFEMLT
-796 HEEIDH
+796 HEEIDR
-802 LMWNKW
+802 LMLNKW
-808 FGNFMNDIGK
+808 FSSVGKDMEK
-818 ILAAPILKEL
+818 ILEDSILKEL
-828 DILIMLNERYSDTL
+828 EILYMLSKRYSDTL
-842 QSIDLEIDNLEK
+842 QSLDLEINDIEK
-854 SLEDMMKELVLE
+854 SIDEMMKELVLE

>member
-9 DEIKKRLWDGADE
+9 DEIKKRLWDGANE

-37 GLMFYKFLSDKTLEQ
+37 GLMFYKFLSDKTLDQ
-52 VRATEML
+52 VRVTEML

-70 YESLYKEYQ
+70 YEKLYNEYQ
-79 EKYIELIRQPLGYYI
+79 DKYIELIRQPLGYYI

-104 RDINEG
+104 KDINEG

-126 MIASNQNPDDFENLF
+126 TIASNQNPDDFENLF

-155 NARSKN
+155 NTRSKN
-161 IKSLIALFAD
+161 IKSLIALFTD
-171 LNMVALQKSDV
+171 LNMVALQKSDI

-194 AIESGKKAGEFYT
+194 AMESGKKAGEFYT
-207 PREVSEV
+207 PRQVSEV
-214 LAQVVASSGPIAS
+214 LAQVVATSGPIAS

-315 PYSLKNWNREGLTV
+315 PYSLKNWNSEGLTV
-329 SDPRFSFVGS
+329 SDPRFSFVGA
-339 MPPDSV
+339 MPPDTA

-373 FRGDAEGAIRRR
+373 FRGGAEGAIRKR
-385 LIEKNYIDAVIG
+385 LIDKNYIDAVIG
-397 LPGKLF
+397 LPSNLF
-403 TNTDIPV
+403 TNTGIPV
-410 CIVVLKKNRQLG
+410 CVIVLKKNRSLG
-422 NGILI
+422 EPIVM

-432 YYIKVKKG
+432 YFVKVKT
-440 KKGKIQN
+440 QN
-447 ILQEKDIARIIETYT
+447 MLQDKDIARIIETYT
-462 GCIEIKNYSH
+462 SRIETESYSH
-472 LATLEEIKKNDYN
+472 LASLEEIKRNEYN

-513 EDLNRLPIIMS
+513 EDLNRFPIIMS
-524 IAQDIVKNH
+524 IAQDIVKSH
-533 LIEVREGFYKVE
+533 LREVREGFYKVE
-545 AIDSLQAQVLQS
+545 SIDSLQAEVLQS
-557 SHIENER
+557 PNLENER
-564 KILETHINTFIE
+564 ETLEAHINTFIE
-576 KYWTILKSV
+576 KYWNILKSV
-585 TSETNLADLKAVML
+585 SSETNLVDLKAVML
-599 DDAKNLFADIP
+599 DDAKNLFADIS

-616 AYQVVAE
+616 AYQIVAE
-623 LWHQKLTTDLE
+623 LWHQKFTTDLE
-634 IIAGNDFYDAAIMT
+634 IIVGNDFYDAAIMT
-648 EPHMVTKGSGKTERI
+648 EPHMVIKGSGKTKRV

-675 DFIEHFLFSEKR
+675 DFIEHFLFSEER
-687 DKLDSYQSN
+687 DKLDNYQSD

-705 ELIESAKE
+705 ELIEAAKE
-713 EASAEYYALND
+713 EASDEYYALND

-739 AALVNKTFKKLTK
+739 SARVNKTLKKLAK
-752 TDEVFELVKKT
+752 TDESSELVKKT
-763 YDLLERIKKLKKSI
+763 YDLIEQIKKLKKSI
-777 KDGRK
+777 KDDRK
-782 SLDEKVYAQFEMLT
+782 SLDEKVYTRFETLT
-796 HEEIDH
+796 HEEIDQ

-808 FGNFMNDIGK
+808 FGTFTNNIGK
-818 ILAAPILKEL
+818 ILEAPVLKEL
-828 DILIMLNERYSDTL
+828 DILSMLNERYSDTL

>member
-9 DEIKKRLWDGADE
+9 DEIKKRLWDGANE

-37 GLMFYKFLSDKTLEQ
+37 GLMFYKFLSDKTLDQ

-70 YESLYKEYQ
+70 YEKLYNEYQ
-79 EKYIELIRQPLGYYI
+79 DKYIKLIRQPLGYYI

-104 RDINEG
+104 KDINEG

-126 MIASNQNPDDFENLF
+126 TIASNQNPDDFENLF

-155 NARSKN
+155 NTRSKN

-171 LNMVALQKSDV
+171 LNMVALQKSDI

-194 AIESGKKAGEFYT
+194 AMESGKKAGEFYT
-207 PREVSEV
+207 PRQVSEV
-214 LAQVVASSGPIAS
+214 LAQVVAISGPIAS

-301 PNEACQFDAIVMNP
+301 PNEACQFDAVVMNP
-315 PYSLKNWNREGLTV
+315 PYSLKNWNSEGLTL
-329 SDPRFSFVGS
+329 SDPRFSFVGA
-339 MPPDSV
+339 MPPDSA

-373 FRGDAEGAIRRR
+373 FRGGAEGAIRKR
-385 LIEKNYIDAVIG
+385 LIDKNYIDAVIG
-397 LPGKLF
+397 LPSNLF
-403 TNTDIPV
+403 TNTSIPV
-410 CIVVLKKNRQLG
+410 CVIVLKKNRSLG
-422 NGILI
+422 EPIVI

-432 YYIKVKKG
+432 YFVKVKT
-440 KKGKIQN
+440 QN
-447 ILQEKDIARIIETYT
+447 MLQDKDIARIIETYT
-462 GCIEIKNYSH
+462 SRIETESYSH
-472 LATLEEIKKNDYN
+472 LASLEEIKRNDYN

-513 EDLNRLPIIMS
+513 EDFNRLPIIMS

-533 LIEVREGFYKVE
+533 LSEVREGFYKVK
-545 AIDSLQAQVLQS
+545 AIDSLQAEVLQS
-557 SHIENER
+557 PTIETER
-564 KILETHINTFIE
+564 KTLEDHISTFVE
-576 KYWTILKSV
+576 KYWNILKSV
-585 TSETNLADLKAVML
+585 SSETNLADLKAVML

-634 IIAGNDFYDAAIMT
+634 IIAANDFYTAAIMT
-648 EPHMVTKGSGKTERI
+648 EPHMVTKGSGKTKRV

-675 DFIEHFLFSEKR
+675 DLIEHFLFSEER
-687 DKLDSYQSN
+687 DKLDRYQAD
-696 LDSLEAELG
+696 LDSLETELG
-705 ELIESAKE
+705 ELIEVAKE
-713 EASAEYYALND
+713 ETSDEYNTLND
-724 LLKRDDDD
+724 LLKRDDND

-739 AALVNKTFKKLTK
+739 SARVNKALKELVK
-752 TDEVFELVKKT
+752 TDESFELVKKT
-763 YDLLERIKKLKKSI
+763 YDLLDRIKKINKSI
-777 KDGRK
+777 KDDRK
-782 SLDEKVYAQFEMLT
+782 SLNEKVYARFETLT
-796 HEEIDH
+796 HEEIDQ

-808 FGNFMNDIGK
+808 FGTITNDIGK
-818 ILAAPILKEL
+818 ILEAPVLKEL
-828 DILIMLNERYSDTL
+828 DILSMLNERYSDTL
-842 QSIDLEIDNLEK
+842 QSIDLEISNLEK
-854 SLEDMMKELVLE
+854 SLEEMMKELVLE

>member
-1 MGIHVITS
+1 MITS
-9 DEIKKRLWDGADE
+9 DEIKKRLWDGANE

-37 GLMFYKFLSDKTLEQ
+37 GLMFYKFLSDKTLDQ

-59 HDLTEAELLER
+59 HDLTEAELLEH
-70 YESLYKEYQ
+70 YERLYKTFQ
-79 EKYIELIRQPLGYYI
+79 DKYIQLIRQPLGYYI

-104 RDINEG
+104 KDINEG

-126 MIASNQNPDDFENLF
+126 TIASNQNPDDFENLF

-155 NARSKN
+155 NTRSKN

-171 LNMVALQKSDV
+171 LNMVALQKSDI

-194 AIESGKKAGEFYT
+194 AMESGKKAGEFYT
-207 PREVSEV
+207 PRQVSEV
-214 LAQVVASSGPIAS
+214 LAQVVATSGPIAS

-301 PNEACQFDAIVMNP
+301 PNEACQFDAVVMNP
-315 PYSLKNWNREGLTV
+315 PYSLKNWNSEGLTL
-329 SDPRFSFVGS
+329 SDPRFSFVGA
-339 MPPDSV
+339 MPPDSA

-373 FRGDAEGAIRRR
+373 FRGGAEGAIRKR
-385 LIEKNYIDAVIG
+385 LIDKNYIDAVIG
-397 LPGKLF
+397 LPSNLF
-403 TNTDIPV
+403 TNTGIPV
-410 CIVVLKKNRQLG
+410 CVIVLKKNRSLG
-422 NGILI
+422 EPIVM

-432 YYIKVKKG
+432 YFVKVKT
-440 KKGKIQN
+440 QN
-447 ILQEKDIARIIETYT
+447 ILQDKDIARIIETYT
-462 GCIEIKNYSH
+462 SRIETESYSH
-472 LATLEEIKKNDYN
+472 LASLEEIKRNDYN

-513 EDLNRLPIIMS
+513 EDFNRLPIIMS

-533 LIEVREGFYKVE
+533 LSEVREGFYKVE
-545 AIDSLQAQVLQS
+545 SIDSLQAEVLQS
-557 SHIENER
+557 PNIETKR
-564 KILETHINTFIE
+564 KALEAHINTFVE
-576 KYWTILKSV
+576 KYWNILKSV
-585 TSETNLADLKAVML
+585 SFETNLADLKAVML
-599 DDAKNLFADIP
+599 ADAKNLFADIP

-634 IIAGNDFYDAAIMT
+634 IIAANDFYDAAIMT
-648 EPHMVTKGSGKTERI
+648 EPHMVTKGSGKTKRV

-675 DFIEHFLFSEKR
+675 DLIEYFLFSEER
-687 DKLDSYQSN
+687 DKLDSYQTD
-696 LDSLEAELG
+696 LDSLESELG
-705 ELIESAKE
+705 ELIEAAKE
-713 EASAEYYALND
+713 EASDEYYSLND

-739 AALVNKTFKKLTK
+739 AARVNKTLKKLAK
-752 TDEVFELVKKT
+752 TDESFELVKKT
-763 YDLLERIKKLKKSI
+763 YDLLERIKKIKKSI
-777 KDGRK
+777 KDDRK
-782 SLDEKVYAQFEMLT
+782 SLNEKVYARFETLT
-796 HEEIDH
+796 HEEINQ

-808 FGNFMNDIGK
+808 FGTITNDIGK
-818 ILAAPILKEL
+818 ILEAPVLKEL
-828 DILIMLNERYSDTL
+828 DILSMLNERYSDTL
-842 QSIDLEIDNLEK
+842 QSIDLEINNLEK
-854 SLEDMMKELVLE
+854 SLEEMMKELVLE

>member
-1 MGIHVITS
+1 MITS
-9 DEIKKRLWDGADE
+9 DEIKKRLWDGANE

-37 GLMFYKFLSDKTLEQ
+37 GLMFYKFLSDKTLDQ
-52 VRATEML
+52 VRVTEML

-70 YESLYKEYQ
+70 YEKLYNEYQ
-79 EKYIELIRQPLGYYI
+79 DKYIELIRQPLGYYI

-104 RDINEG
+104 KDINEG

-126 MIASNQNPDDFENLF
+126 TIASNQNPDDFENLF

-155 NARSKN
+155 NTRSKN
-161 IKSLIALFAD
+161 IKSLIALFTD
-171 LNMVALQKSDV
+171 LNMVALQKSDI

-194 AIESGKKAGEFYT
+194 AMESGKKAGEFYT
-207 PREVSEV
+207 PRQVSEV
-214 LAQVVASSGPIAS
+214 LAQVVATSGPIAS

-315 PYSLKNWNREGLTV
+315 PYSLKNWNSEGLTV
-329 SDPRFSFVGS
+329 SDPRFSFVGA
-339 MPPDSV
+339 MPPDTA

-373 FRGDAEGAIRRR
+373 FRGGAEGAIRKR
-385 LIEKNYIDAVIG
+385 LIDKNYIDAVIG
-397 LPGKLF
+397 LPSNLF
-403 TNTDIPV
+403 TNTGIPV
-410 CIVVLKKNRQLG
+410 CVIVLKKNRSLG
-422 NGILI
+422 EPIVM

-432 YYIKVKKG
+432 YFVKVKT
-440 KKGKIQN
+440 QN
-447 ILQEKDIARIIETYT
+447 MLQDKDIARIIETYT
-462 GCIEIKNYSH
+462 SRIETESYSH
-472 LATLEEIKKNDYN
+472 LASLEEIKRNEYN

-513 EDLNRLPIIMS
+513 EDLNRFPIIMS
-524 IAQDIVKNH
+524 IAQDIVKSH
-533 LIEVREGFYKVE
+533 LREVREGFYKVE
-545 AIDSLQAQVLQS
+545 SIDSLQAEVLQS
-557 SHIENER
+557 PNLENER
-564 KILETHINTFIE
+564 ETLEAHINTFIE
-576 KYWTILKSV
+576 KYWNILKSV
-585 TSETNLADLKAVML
+585 SSETNLVDLKAVML
-599 DDAKNLFADIP
+599 DDAKNLFADIS

-616 AYQVVAE
+616 AYQIVAE
-623 LWHQKLTTDLE
+623 LWHQKFTTDLE
-634 IIAGNDFYDAAIMT
+634 IIVGNDFYDAAIMT
-648 EPHMVTKGSGKTERI
+648 EPHMVIKGSGKTKRV

-675 DFIEHFLFSEKR
+675 DFIEHFLFSEER
-687 DKLDSYQSN
+687 DKLDNYQSD

-705 ELIESAKE
+705 ELIEAAKE
-713 EASAEYYALND
+713 EASDEYYALND

-739 AALVNKTFKKLTK
+739 SARVNKTLKKLAK
-752 TDEVFELVKKT
+752 TDESFELVKKT
-763 YDLLERIKKLKKSI
+763 YDLIEQIKKLKKSI
-777 KDGRK
+777 KDDRK
-782 SLDEKVYAQFEMLT
+782 SLDEKVYTRFETLT
-796 HEEIDH
+796 HEEIDQ

-808 FGNFMNDIGK
+808 FGTITNDIGK
-818 ILAAPILKEL
+818 ILEAPVLKEL
-828 DILIMLNERYSDTL
+828 DILSMLNERYSDTL

>member
-9 DEIKKRLWDGADE
+9 DEIKKRLWDGANE

-37 GLMFYKFLSDKTLEQ
+37 GLMFYKFLSDKTLDQ

-59 HDLTEAELLER
+59 HDLTEAELLEH
-70 YESLYKEYQ
+70 YERLYKKYQ

-104 RDINEG
+104 KDINEG

-126 MIASNQNPDDFENLF
+126 TIASNQNPDDFENLF

-155 NARSKN
+155 NTRSKN

-171 LNMVALQKSDV
+171 LNMVALQKSDI

-194 AIESGKKAGEFYT
+194 AMESGKKAGEFYT
-207 PREVSEV
+207 PRQVSEV

-315 PYSLKNWNREGLTV
+315 PYSLKNWNSEGLTV
-329 SDPRFSFVGS
+329 SDPRFSFVGA
-339 MPPDSV
+339 MPPDSA

-373 FRGDAEGAIRRR
+373 FRVGAEGAIRKR
-385 LIEKNYIDAVIG
+385 LIDKNYIDAVIG
-397 LPGKLF
+397 LPSNLF
-403 TNTDIPV
+403 TNTGIPV
-410 CIVVLKKNRQLG
+410 CVIVLKKNRSLG
-422 NGILI
+422 EPILM

-432 YYIKVKKG
+432 YFVKVKT
-440 KKGKIQN
+440 QN
-447 ILQEKDIARIIETYT
+447 ILQDKDIARIIETYT
-462 GCIEIKNYSH
+462 SRIETEGYSH
-472 LATLEEIKKNDYN
+472 LASLEEIKRNEYN
-485 LNIPRYVEPI
+485 LNIPRYVEVI

-513 EDLNRLPIIMS
+513 EDLNRFPIIMS
-524 IAQDIVKNH
+524 IAQDIVKSH
-533 LIEVREGFYKVE
+533 LSEVREGFYKVE
-545 AIDSLQAQVLQS
+545 SIDSLQAEVLQS
-557 SHIENER
+557 PNLGNER
-564 KILETHINTFIE
+564 EILEAHINTFIE
-576 KYWTILKSV
+576 KYWNILKSV
-585 TSETNLADLKAVML
+585 SSETNLADLKAVML

-616 AYQVVAE
+616 AYQIVAE
-623 LWHQKLTTDLE
+623 LWHQKFTTDLE
-634 IIAGNDFYDAAIMT
+634 VIVGNDFYDAAIMT
-648 EPHMVTKGSGKTERI
+648 EPHMVTKGSGKTKRV

-675 DFIEHFLFSEKR
+675 DFIEHFLFSEER
-687 DKLDSYQSN
+687 DKLDSYQSD
-696 LDSLEAELG
+696 LDSLESELG
-705 ELIESAKE
+705 ELIEAAKE
-713 EASAEYYALND
+713 EASDEYYALND

-739 AALVNKTFKKLTK
+739 TALVNKTLKKLAK
-752 TDEVFELVKKT
+752 TDESFELVKKT

-777 KDGRK
+777 KDDRK
-782 SLDEKVYAQFEMLT
+782 SLDEKVYTRFETLT
-796 HEEIDH
+796 HEEIDQ

-808 FGNFMNDIGK
+808 FGTFTNDIGK
-818 ILAAPILKEL
+818 ILEAPVLKEL
-828 DILIMLNERYSDTL
+828 DILSMLNERYSDTL

>member
-1 MGIHVITS
+1 MITS
-9 DEIKKRLWDGADE
+9 DEIKKRLWDGANE

-37 GLMFYKFLSDKTLEQ
+37 GLMFYKFLSDKTLDQ
-52 VRATEML
+52 VRVTEML

-70 YESLYKEYQ
+70 YEKLYNEYQ
-79 EKYIELIRQPLGYYI
+79 DKYIELIRQPLGYYI

-104 RDINEG
+104 KDINEG

-126 MIASNQNPDDFENLF
+126 TIASNQNPDDFENLF

-155 NARSKN
+155 NTRSKN
-161 IKSLIALFAD
+161 IKSLIALFTD
-171 LNMVALQKSDV
+171 LNMVALQKSDI

-194 AIESGKKAGEFYT
+194 AMESGKKAGEFYT
-207 PREVSEV
+207 PRQVSEV
-214 LAQVVASSGPIAS
+214 LAQVVATSGPIAS

-315 PYSLKNWNREGLTV
+315 PYSLKNWNSEGLTV
-329 SDPRFSFVGS
+329 SDPRFSFVGA
-339 MPPDSV
+339 MPPDTA

-373 FRGDAEGAIRRR
+373 FRGGAEGAIRKR
-385 LIEKNYIDAVIG
+385 LIDKNYIDAVIG
-397 LPGKLF
+397 LPSNLF
-403 TNTDIPV
+403 TNTGIPV
-410 CIVVLKKNRQLG
+410 CVIVLKKNRSLG
-422 NGILI
+422 EPIVM

-432 YYIKVKKG
+432 YFVKVKT
-440 KKGKIQN
+440 QN
-447 ILQEKDIARIIETYT
+447 MLQDKDIARIIETYT
-462 GCIEIKNYSH
+462 SRIETESYSH
-472 LATLEEIKKNDYN
+472 LASLEEIKRNEYN

-513 EDLNRLPIIMS
+513 EDLNRFPIIMS
-524 IAQDIVKNH
+524 IAQDIVKSH
-533 LIEVREGFYKVE
+533 LREVREGFYKVE
-545 AIDSLQAQVLQS
+545 SIDSLQAEVLQS
-557 SHIENER
+557 PNLENER
-564 KILETHINTFIE
+564 ETLEAHINTFIE
-576 KYWTILKSV
+576 KYWNILKSV
-585 TSETNLADLKAVML
+585 SSETNLVDLKAVML
-599 DDAKNLFADIP
+599 DDAKNLFADIS

-616 AYQVVAE
+616 AYQIVAE
-623 LWHQKLTTDLE
+623 LWHQKFTTDLE
-634 IIAGNDFYDAAIMT
+634 IIVGNDFYDAAIMT
-648 EPHMVTKGSGKTERI
+648 EPHMVIKGSGKTKRV

-675 DFIEHFLFSEKR
+675 DFIEHFLFSEER
-687 DKLDSYQSN
+687 DKLDNYQSD

-705 ELIESAKE
+705 ELIEAAKE
-713 EASAEYYALND
+713 EASDEYYALND

-739 AALVNKTFKKLTK
+739 SARVNKTLKKLAK
-752 TDEVFELVKKT
+752 TDESFELVKKT
-763 YDLLERIKKLKKSI
+763 YDLIEQIKKLKKSI
-777 KDGRK
+777 KDDRK
-782 SLDEKVYAQFEMLT
+782 SLDEKVYTRFETLT
-796 HEEIDH
+796 HEEIDQ

-808 FGNFMNDIGK
+808 FGTFTNNIGK
-818 ILAAPILKEL
+818 ILEAPVLKEL
-828 DILIMLNERYSDTL
+828 DILSMLNERYSDTL

>member
-9 DEIKKRLWDGADE
+9 DEIKKRLWDGANE

-37 GLMFYKFLSDKTLEQ
+37 GLMFYKFLSDKTLDQ

-59 HDLTEAELLER
+59 HDLTEAELLEH
-70 YESLYKEYQ
+70 YEKLYKAFQ
-79 EKYIELIRQPLGYYI
+79 DKYIQLIRQPLGYYI

-104 RDINEG
+104 KDINEG

-126 MIASNQNPDDFENLF
+126 TIASNQNPDDFENLF

-155 NARSKN
+155 NTRSKN

-171 LNMVALQKSDV
+171 LNMVALQKSDI

-194 AIESGKKAGEFYT
+194 AMESGKKAGEFYT
-207 PREVSEV
+207 PRQVSEV
-214 LAQVVASSGPIAS
+214 LAQVVATSGPIAS

-301 PNEACQFDAIVMNP
+301 PNEACQFDAVVMNP
-315 PYSLKNWNREGLTV
+315 PYSLKNWNSEGLTL
-329 SDPRFSFVGS
+329 SDPRFSFVGA
-339 MPPDSV
+339 MPPDSA

-373 FRGDAEGAIRRR
+373 FRGGAEGAIRKR
-385 LIEKNYIDAVIG
+385 LIDKNYIDAVIG
-397 LPGKLF
+397 LPSNLF
-403 TNTDIPV
+403 TNTSIPV
-410 CIVVLKKNRQLG
+410 CVIVLKKNRSLG
-422 NGILI
+422 EPIVI

-432 YYIKVKKG
+432 YFVKVKT
-440 KKGKIQN
+440 QN
-447 ILQEKDIARIIETYT
+447 MLQDKDIARIIGTYT
-462 GCIEIKNYSH
+462 SRIETESYSH
-472 LATLEEIKKNDYN
+472 LASLEEIKRNDYN
-485 LNIPRYVEPI
+485 LNIPRYVEPV

-513 EDLNRLPIIMS
+513 EDFNRLPIIMS

-533 LIEVREGFYKVE
+533 LSEVREGFYKVE
-545 AIDSLQAQVLQS
+545 AIDSLQAEVLQS
-557 SHIENER
+557 TDIETER
-564 KILETHINTFIE
+564 KTLVAHINTFVE
-576 KYWTILKSV
+576 KYWNVLKSV
-585 TSETNLADLKAVML
+585 SSETNLADLKAAML
-599 DDAKNLFADIP
+599 DDAKNLFSDIP

-616 AYQVVAE
+616 AYQVVAD

-634 IIAGNDFYDAAIMT
+634 IIVGNDFYDAAIMT
-648 EPHMVTKGSGKTERI
+648 EPHMVTKGSGKTKRV

-675 DFIEHFLFSEKR
+675 DLIEHFLFSEER
-687 DKLDSYQSN
+687 DKLDAYQSD

-705 ELIESAKE
+705 ELIEAAKE
-713 EASAEYYALND
+713 EPSDEYYALND

-732 EVKDAFD
+732 EIKDSFD
-739 AALVNKTFKKLTK
+739 VARVNKTLKKLAK
-752 TDEVFELVKKT
+752 TDESFALVKKT

-777 KDGRK
+777 KDDRK
-782 SLDEKVYAQFEMLT
+782 SLDEKVYARFETLT
-796 HEEIDH
+796 HEEINQ
-802 LMWNKW
+802 LMWKKW
-808 FGNFMNDIGK
+808 FGAITNDISK
-818 ILAAPILKEL
+818 ILEAPVLKEL
-828 DILIMLNERYSDTL
+828 DLLSMLNKRYSDTL
-842 QSIDLEIDNLEK
+842 QSIDLEINNLEK
-854 SLEDMMKELVLE
+854 SLEEMMKELVLE

>member
-1 MGIHVITS
+1 MITS
-9 DEIKKRLWDGADE
+9 DEIKKRLWDGANE

-37 GLMFYKFLSDKTLEQ
+37 GLMFYKFLSDKTLDQ

-70 YESLYKEYQ
+70 YEKLYNEYQ
-79 EKYIELIRQPLGYYI
+79 DKYIKLIRQPLGYYI

-104 RDINEG
+104 KDINEG

-126 MIASNQNPDDFENLF
+126 TIASNQNPDDFENLF

-155 NARSKN
+155 NTRSKN

-171 LNMVALQKSDV
+171 LNMVALQKSDI

-194 AIESGKKAGEFYT
+194 AMESGKKAGEFYT
-207 PREVSEV
+207 PRQVSEV
-214 LAQVVASSGPIAS
+214 LAQVVATSGPIAS

-301 PNEACQFDAIVMNP
+301 PNEACQFDAVVMNP
-315 PYSLKNWNREGLTV
+315 PYSLKNWNSEGLTL
-329 SDPRFSFVGS
+329 SDPRFSFVGA
-339 MPPDSV
+339 MPPDSA

-373 FRGDAEGAIRRR
+373 FRGGAEGAIRKR
-385 LIEKNYIDAVIG
+385 LIDKNYIDAVIG
-397 LPGKLF
+397 LPSNLF
-403 TNTDIPV
+403 TNTGIPV
-410 CIVVLKKNRQLG
+410 CVIVLKKNRSLG
-422 NGILI
+422 EPIVM

-432 YYIKVKKG
+432 YFVKVKT
-440 KKGKIQN
+440 QN
-447 ILQEKDIARIIETYT
+447 ILQDKDIARIIETYT
-462 GCIEIKNYSH
+462 SRIETESYSH
-472 LATLEEIKKNDYN
+472 LASLEEIKRNDYN
-485 LNIPRYVEPI
+485 LNIPRYVELI

-513 EDLNRLPIIMS
+513 EDFNRLPIIMS

-533 LIEVREGFYKVE
+533 LSEVREGFYKVE
-545 AIDSLQAQVLQS
+545 AIDSLQAEVLQS
-557 SHIENER
+557 PNIETER
-564 KILETHINTFIE
+564 KTLEAHINTFVE
-576 KYWTILKSV
+576 KYWNILKSV
-585 TSETNLADLKAVML
+585 SSETNLANLKAAML
-599 DDAKNLFADIP
+599 DDARNLFAHIS

-634 IIAGNDFYDAAIMT
+634 IIVGNDFYDAAIMT
-648 EPHMVTKGSGKTERI
+648 EPHMVTKGSGKTKRI

-675 DFIEHFLFSEKR
+675 DFIEHFLFSAER
-687 DKLDSYQSN
+687 DKLDSYQSD

-705 ELIESAKE
+705 ELIEAAKE
-713 EASAEYYALND
+713 EASDEYYALND

-739 AALVNKTFKKLTK
+739 TALVNQTLKKLAK
-752 TDEVFELVKKT
+752 TDESFELVKKT
-763 YDLLERIKKLKKSI
+763 YNLLERIKKLKKSI
-777 KDGRK
+777 KDDRK
-782 SLDEKVYAQFEMLT
+782 SLDEKVYTRFETLT
-796 HEEIDH
+796 REEIDQ

-808 FGNFMNDIGK
+808 FGTFTNDIGK
-818 ILAAPILKEL
+818 ILEAPVLKEL
-828 DILIMLNERYSDTL
+828 DILSMLNERYSDTL

>member
-1 MGIHVITS
+1 MITS
-9 DEIKKRLWDGADE
+9 DEIKKRLWDGANE

-37 GLMFYKFLSDKTLEQ
+37 GLMFYKFLSDKTLDQ

-59 HDLTEAELLER
+59 HDLTEAELLEH
-70 YESLYKEYQ
+70 YDKLYKAFQ
-79 EKYIELIRQPLGYYI
+79 DKYIQLIRQPLGYYI

-104 RDINEG
+104 KDINEG

-126 MIASNQNPDDFENLF
+126 TIASNQNPDDFENLF

-155 NARSKN
+155 NTRSKN

-171 LNMVALQKSDV
+171 LNMVALQKSDI

-194 AIESGKKAGEFYT
+194 AMESGKKAGEFYT
-207 PREVSEV
+207 PRQVSEV
-214 LAQVVASSGPIAS
+214 LAQVVATSGPIAS

-301 PNEACQFDAIVMNP
+301 PNEACQFDAVVMNP
-315 PYSLKNWNREGLTV
+315 PYSLKNWNSEGLTL
-329 SDPRFSFVGS
+329 SDPRFSFVGA
-339 MPPDSV
+339 MPPDSA

-373 FRGDAEGAIRRR
+373 FRGGTEGAIRKR
-385 LIEKNYIDAVIG
+385 LIDKNYIDAVIG
-397 LPGKLF
+397 LPSNLF
-403 TNTDIPV
+403 TNTGIPV
-410 CIVVLKKNRQLG
+410 CVIVLKKNRSLG
-422 NGILI
+422 EPIVM

-432 YYIKVKKG
+432 YFVKVKT
-440 KKGKIQN
+440 QN
-447 ILQEKDIARIIETYT
+447 MLQDKDIARIIETYT
-462 GCIEIKNYSH
+462 SRIETESYSH
-472 LATLEEIKKNDYN
+472 LASLEEIKRNDYN

-513 EDLNRLPIIMS
+513 EDFNRLPIIMS

-533 LIEVREGFYKVE
+533 LSEVREGFYKVE
-545 AIDSLQAQVLQS
+545 AIDSLQAEVLQS
-557 SHIENER
+557 PNIETER
-564 KILETHINTFIE
+564 KALEAHINTFVE
-576 KYWTILKSV
+576 KYWNILKSV
-585 TSETNLADLKAVML
+585 SFETNLVDLKAVML
-599 DDAKNLFADIP
+599 AGAKNLFADIP

-634 IIAGNDFYDAAIMT
+634 IIAANDFYDAAIMT
-648 EPHMVTKGSGKTERI
+648 EPHMVTKGSGKTKRI

-675 DFIEHFLFSEKR
+675 DFIEHFLFSEER
-687 DKLDSYQSN
+687 DKLDSYQSD

-705 ELIESAKE
+705 ELIEAAKE
-713 EASAEYYALND
+713 EATDEYYALND

-739 AALVNKTFKKLTK
+739 AALVNKTLKKLAK
-752 TDEVFELVKKT
+752 TDESFELVKKT

-777 KDGRK
+777 KDDRK
-782 SLDEKVYAQFEMLT
+782 SLDEKVYARFETLT
-796 HEEIDH
+796 HEEIDQ
-802 LMWNKW
+802 LIWNKW
-808 FGNFMNDIGK
+808 FGTITNDIGK
-818 ILAAPILKEL
+818 ILEAPVLKEL
-828 DILIMLNERYSDTL
+828 DILSMLNERYSDTL
-842 QSIDLEIDNLEK
+842 QSIDLEINNLEK
-854 SLEDMMKELVLE
+854 SLEEMMKELVLE

>member
-1 MGIHVITS
+1 MSIHVITS
-9 DEIKKRLWDGADE
+9 DEIKKRLWDGANE

-37 GLMFYKFLSDKTLEQ
+37 GLMFYKFLSDKTLDQ

-70 YESLYKEYQ
+70 YEKLYNEYQ
-79 EKYIELIRQPLGYYI
+79 DKYIELIRQPLGYYI

-104 RDINEG
+104 KDINEG

-126 MIASNQNPDDFENLF
+126 TIASNQNPDDFENLF

-194 AIESGKKAGEFYT
+194 AMASGKKAGEFYT
-207 PREVSEV
+207 PRQVSEV
-214 LAQVVASSGPIAS
+214 LAQIITSSGHINNV
-227 IYDPAVGSGSLLLT
+227 YDPAVGSGSLLLT
-241 VKQHLSQQAQKELMY
+241 VKQHLSQQAQKALMY
-256 YGQEKNTATYNLT
+256 YGQEKNTSTYNLT

-278 RPEKMTVRN
+278 RPEKMTIRN

-315 PYSLKNWNREGLTV
+315 PYSLKNWNSEGLTV
-329 SDPRFSFVGS
+329 SDPRFSFVGT

-422 NGILI
+422 NGILM

-432 YYIKVKKG
+432 YYIKG
-440 KKGKIQN
+440 KKQN

-462 GCIEIKNYSH
+462 ECIEIKNYSH
-472 LATLEEIKKNDYN
+472 LATLEEIKENDYN
-485 LNIPRYVEPI
+485 LNITRYVEPM

-500 HHVDGHLYGGIPK
+500 HHVDAHLYGGIPA
-513 EDLNRLPIIMS
+513 EDFNRLSVIKTVAPDVLNS
-524 IAQDIVKNH
+524 H
-533 LIEVREGFYKVE
+533 LIEVRKGFFEVASIE
-545 AIDSLQAQVLQS
+545 SLQSEVLQS
-557 SHIENER
+557 PNIEAER
-564 KILETHINTFIE
+564 KTLEKNINKFVE
-576 KYWTILKSV
+576 KYWDDLKFVS
-585 TSETNLADLKAVML
+585 SETNLTDLKGAML
-599 DDAKNLFADIP
+599 ADAKNLFVDIP

-616 AYQVVAE
+616 AYQVLAE
-623 LWHQKLTTDLE
+623 LWQKKLASDLE
-634 IIAGNDFYDAAIMT
+634 VIAANGFYNAAMIT
-648 EPHMVTKGSGKTERI
+648 EPNMVTKGKGKNKHLV
-663 EQDGVIGRLIPN
+663 QVGVVGRFIPN
-675 DFIEHFLFSEKR
+675 DLMERLLYHEERS
-687 DKLDSYQSN
+687 KLDNYQVN
-696 LDSLEAELG
+696 LDSLEVELS
-705 ELIESAKE
+705 ELLEAAKE
-713 EASAEYYALND
+713 ESSDEYYILND
-724 LLKRDDDD
+724 LLKRDDDG
-732 EVKDAFD
+732 EVKDTFD
-739 AALVNKTFKKLTK
+739 ATLVDQTLKKLSKKDDTY
-752 TDEVFELVKKT
+752 ELVKKT
-763 YDLLERIKKLKKSI
+763 HVLLTKIKKLRKSI
-777 KDGRK
+777 KEDK
-782 SLDEKVYAQFEMLT
+782 ELLNEKVSVRFEMLT
-796 HEEIDH
+796 HEEVDC
-802 LMWNKW
+802 LVLNKW
-808 FGNFMNDIGK
+808 FGTITNDIGK
-818 ILAAPILKEL
+818 ILEAPVLKEL
-828 DILIMLNERYSDTL
+828 DILSMLNERYSDTL
-842 QSIDLEIDNLEK
+842 QSLDLEINNLEK
-854 SLEDMMKELVLE
+854 SLEEMMKELVLE

>member
-1 MGIHVITS
+1 MITS
-9 DEIKKRLWDGADE
+9 DEIKKRLWDGANE

-37 GLMFYKFLSDKTLEQ
+37 GLMFYKFLSDKTLDQ
-52 VRATEML
+52 VRAIEML
-59 HDLTEAELLER
+59 HDLTESELLER
-70 YESLYKEYQ
+70 YERRYKEYQ
-79 EKYIELIRQPLGYYI
+79 EKYIELIRLLLGYYI

-104 RDINEG
+104 KDINEG

-121 NNFER
+121 NSFER
-126 MIASNQNPDDFENLF
+126 TIASNQNPDDFENLF

-155 NARSKN
+155 NTRSKN

-171 LNMVALQKSDV
+171 LNMVALQKSDI
-182 LGDAY
+182 LGNAY

-194 AIESGKKAGEFYT
+194 AMESGKKAGEFYT
-207 PREVSEV
+207 PRQVSEV

-315 PYSLKNWNREGLTV
+315 PYSLKNWNSEGLTV
-329 SDPRFSFVGS
+329 SDPRFSFVGA
-339 MPPDSV
+339 MPPDSA

-373 FRGDAEGAIRRR
+373 FRGGAEGAIRKR
-385 LIEKNYIDAVIG
+385 LIDKNYIDAVIG
-397 LPGKLF
+397 LPSNLF
-403 TNTDIPV
+403 TNTGIPV
-410 CIVVLKKNRQLG
+410 CVIVLKKNRSLG
-422 NGILI
+422 EQILM

-432 YYIKVKKG
+432 YFVKVKT
-440 KKGKIQN
+440 QN
-447 ILQEKDIARIIETYT
+447 ILQDKDIARIIETYT
-462 GCIEIKNYSH
+462 SRIETESYSH
-472 LATLEEIKKNDYN
+472 LASLEEIKRNEYN
-485 LNIPRYVEPI
+485 LNIPRYVELI

-513 EDLNRLPIIMS
+513 EDLNRFPIIMS
-524 IAQDIVKNH
+524 IAQDIVKSH
-533 LIEVREGFYKVE
+533 LSEVREGFYKVE
-545 AIDSLQAQVLQS
+545 SIDSLQAEVLQS
-557 SHIENER
+557 PNLENER
-564 KILETHINTFIE
+564 ETLEAHINTFIE
-576 KYWTILKSV
+576 KYWNILKSV
-585 TSETNLADLKAVML
+585 SSETNLADLKAVML

-616 AYQVVAE
+616 AYQIVAE
-623 LWHQKLTTDLE
+623 LWHQKFTTDLE
-634 IIAGNDFYDAAIMT
+634 VIVGNDFYDAAIMT
-648 EPHMVTKGSGKTERI
+648 EPHMVTKGSGKTKRV

-675 DFIEHFLFSEKR
+675 DFIEYFLFSEER
-687 DKLDSYQSN
+687 DKLDSYQSD

-705 ELIESAKE
+705 ELIEAAKE
-713 EASAEYYALND
+713 EASDEYYALND

-739 AALVNKTFKKLTK
+739 TALVNKTLKKIAK
-752 TDEVFELVKKT
+752 TDESFELVKKT

-777 KDGRK
+777 KDDRK
-782 SLDEKVYAQFEMLT
+782 SLDEKVYTRFETLT
-796 HEEIDH
+796 HEEIDQ

-808 FGNFMNDIGK
+808 FGTFTNDIGK
-818 ILAAPILKEL
+818 ILEAPVLKEL
-828 DILIMLNERYSDTL
+828 DILSMLNERYSDTL

>member
-1 MGIHVITS
+1 MITS
-9 DEIKKRLWDGADE
+9 DEIKKRLWDGANE

-37 GLMFYKFLSDKTLEQ
+37 GLMFYKFLSDKTLDQ

-59 HDLTEAELLER
+59 HDLTEAELLEH
-70 YESLYKEYQ
+70 YERLYKKYQ

-104 RDINEG
+104 KDINEG

-126 MIASNQNPDDFENLF
+126 TIASNQNPDDFENLF

-155 NARSKN
+155 NTRSKN

-171 LNMVALQKSDV
+171 LNMVALQKSDI

-194 AIESGKKAGEFYT
+194 AMESGKKAGEFYT
-207 PREVSEV
+207 PRQVSEV

-315 PYSLKNWNREGLTV
+315 PYSLKNWNSEGLTV
-329 SDPRFSFVGS
+329 SDPRFSFVGA
-339 MPPDSV
+339 MPPDSA

-373 FRGDAEGAIRRR
+373 FRVGAEGAIRKR
-385 LIEKNYIDAVIG
+385 LIDKNYIDAVIG
-397 LPGKLF
+397 LPSNLF
-403 TNTDIPV
+403 TNTGIPV
-410 CIVVLKKNRQLG
+410 CVIVLKKNRSLG
-422 NGILI
+422 EPILM

-432 YYIKVKKG
+432 YFVKVKT
-440 KKGKIQN
+440 QN
-447 ILQEKDIARIIETYT
+447 ILQDKDIARIIETYT
-462 GCIEIKNYSH
+462 SRIETESYSH
-472 LATLEEIKKNDYN
+472 LASLEEIKRNEYN
-485 LNIPRYVEPI
+485 LNIPRYVEVI

-513 EDLNRLPIIMS
+513 EDLNRFPIIMS
-524 IAQDIVKNH
+524 IAQDIVKSH
-533 LIEVREGFYKVE
+533 LSEVREGFYKVE
-545 AIDSLQAQVLQS
+545 SIDSLQAEVLQS
-557 SHIENER
+557 PNLENER
-564 KILETHINTFIE
+564 EILEAHINTFIE
-576 KYWTILKSV
+576 KYWNILKSV
-585 TSETNLADLKAVML
+585 SSETNLADLKAVML

-616 AYQVVAE
+616 AYQIVAE
-623 LWHQKLTTDLE
+623 LWHQKFTTDLE
-634 IIAGNDFYDAAIMT
+634 VIVGNDFYDAAIMT
-648 EPHMVTKGSGKTERI
+648 EPHMVTKGSGKTKRV

-675 DFIEHFLFSEKR
+675 DFIEHFLFSEER
-687 DKLDSYQSN
+687 DKLDSYQSD
-696 LDSLEAELG
+696 LDSLESELG
-705 ELIESAKE
+705 ELIEAAKE
-713 EASAEYYALND
+713 EASDEYYALND

-739 AALVNKTFKKLTK
+739 TALVNKTLKKLAK
-752 TDEVFELVKKT
+752 TDESFELVKKT

-777 KDGRK
+777 KDDRK
-782 SLDEKVYAQFEMLT
+782 SLDEKVYTRFETLT
-796 HEEIDH
+796 HEEIDQ

-808 FGNFMNDIGK
+808 FGTFTNDIGK
-818 ILAAPILKEL
+818 ILEAPVLKEL
-828 DILIMLNERYSDTL
+828 DILSMLNERYSDTL

>member
-1 MGIHVITS
+1 MITS
-9 DEIKKRLWDGADE
+9 DEIKKRLWDGANE

-37 GLMFYKFLSDKTLEQ
+37 GLMFYKFLSDKTLDQ

-59 HDLTEAELLER
+59 YDLTEAELLEH
-70 YESLYKEYQ
+70 YEKLYNEFQ
-79 EKYIELIRQPLGYYI
+79 DKYIQLIRQPLGYYI

-104 RDINEG
+104 KDINEG
-110 RFELQIVTDSL
+110 GFELQIVTDSL

-126 MIASNQNPDDFENLF
+126 TIASNQNPDDFKNLF

-155 NARSKN
+155 NTRSKN
-161 IKSLIALFAD
+161 IKNLIALFAD
-171 LNMVALQKSDV
+171 LNMVALQKSDI

-194 AIESGKKAGEFYT
+194 AMESGKKAGEFYT
-207 PREVSEV
+207 PRQVSEV
-214 LAQVVASSGPIAS
+214 LAQVVATSGPIAS

-301 PNEACQFDAIVMNP
+301 PNEACQFDAVVMNP
-315 PYSLKNWNREGLTV
+315 PYSLKNWNSEGLTL
-329 SDPRFSFVGS
+329 SDPRFSFVGA
-339 MPPDSV
+339 MPPDSA

-373 FRGDAEGAIRRR
+373 FRGGAEGAIRKR
-385 LIEKNYIDAVIG
+385 LIDKNYIDAVIG
-397 LPGKLF
+397 LPSNLF
-403 TNTDIPV
+403 TNTGIPV
-410 CIVVLKKNRQLG
+410 CVVVLKKNRSLG
-422 NGILI
+422 EPILI

-432 YYIKVKKG
+432 YFVKVKT
-440 KKGKIQN
+440 QN
-447 ILQEKDIARIIETYT
+447 MLQDKDIARIIETYT
-462 GCIEIKNYSH
+462 SRIETESYSH
-472 LATLEEIKKNDYN
+472 LASLEEIKQNDYN

-513 EDLNRLPIIMS
+513 EDFNRLPIIMS

-533 LIEVREGFYKVE
+533 LSEVREGFYKVE
-545 AIDSLQAQVLQS
+545 DIDPLQTEVLQS
-557 SHIENER
+557 PTIETER
-564 KILETHINTFIE
+564 KTLESHINTFVE
-576 KYWTILKSV
+576 KYWNILKSV
-585 TSETNLADLKAVML
+585 SSETNLVDLKAVML

-634 IIAGNDFYDAAIMT
+634 IIAANDFYTAAIMT
-648 EPHMVTKGSGKTERI
+648 EPHMVTKGSGKTKRV
-663 EQDGVIGRLIPN
+663 EQDGVIGRLISN
-675 DFIEHFLFSEKR
+675 DLIEHFLFSEER
-687 DKLDSYQSN
+687 DKLDAYQSD

-705 ELIESAKE
+705 ELIEAAKE
-713 EASAEYYALND
+713 EASDEYYALND

-739 AALVNKTFKKLTK
+739 TARVNKTLKKLAK
-752 TDEVFELVKKT
+752 TDESFELVKKT

-777 KDGRK
+777 KDDKK
-782 SLDEKVYAQFEMLT
+782 SLDEKVYARFEILT
-796 HEEIDH
+796 HEEIDQ

-808 FGNFMNDIGK
+808 FGTITNDIGK
-818 ILAAPILKEL
+818 ILEAPVLKEL
-828 DILIMLNERYSDTL
+828 DILSMLNERYSDTL
-842 QSIDLEIDNLEK
+842 QSIDLEINNLEK
-854 SLEDMMKELVLE
+854 SLEEMMKELVLE

>member
-9 DEIKKRLWDGADE
+9 DEIKKRLWDGANE

-37 GLMFYKFLSDKTLEQ
+37 GLMFYKFLSDKTLDQ

-59 HDLTEAELLER
+59 HDLTEAELLEH
-70 YESLYKEYQ
+70 YDKLYKAFQ
-79 EKYIELIRQPLGYYI
+79 DKYIQLIRQPLGYYI

-104 RDINEG
+104 KDINEG

-126 MIASNQNPDDFENLF
+126 TIASNQNPDDFENLF

-155 NARSKN
+155 NTRSKN

-171 LNMVALQKSDV
+171 LNMVALQKSDI

-194 AIESGKKAGEFYT
+194 AMESGKKAGEFYT
-207 PREVSEV
+207 PRQVSEV
-214 LAQVVASSGPIAS
+214 LAQVVATSGPIAS

-301 PNEACQFDAIVMNP
+301 PNEACQFDAVVMNP
-315 PYSLKNWNREGLTV
+315 PYSLKNWNSEGLTL
-329 SDPRFSFVGS
+329 SDPRFSFVGA
-339 MPPDSV
+339 MPPDSA

-373 FRGDAEGAIRRR
+373 FRGGTEGAIRKR
-385 LIEKNYIDAVIG
+385 LIDKNYIDAVIG
-397 LPGKLF
+397 LPSNLF
-403 TNTDIPV
+403 TNTGIPV
-410 CIVVLKKNRQLG
+410 CVIVLKKNRSLG
-422 NGILI
+422 EPIVM

-432 YYIKVKKG
+432 YFVKVKT
-440 KKGKIQN
+440 QN
-447 ILQEKDIARIIETYT
+447 MLQDKDIARIIETYT
-462 GCIEIKNYSH
+462 SRIETESYSH
-472 LATLEEIKKNDYN
+472 LASLEEIKRNDYN

-513 EDLNRLPIIMS
+513 EDFNRLPIIMS

-533 LIEVREGFYKVE
+533 LSEVREGFYKVE
-545 AIDSLQAQVLQS
+545 AIDSLQAEVLQS
-557 SHIENER
+557 PNIETER
-564 KILETHINTFIE
+564 KALEAHINTFVE
-576 KYWTILKSV
+576 KYWNILKSV
-585 TSETNLADLKAVML
+585 SFETNLVDLKAVML
-599 DDAKNLFADIP
+599 AGAKNLFADIP

-634 IIAGNDFYDAAIMT
+634 IIAANDFYDAAIMT
-648 EPHMVTKGSGKTERI
+648 EPHMVTKGSGKTKRI

-675 DFIEHFLFSEKR
+675 DFIEHFLFSEER
-687 DKLDSYQSN
+687 DKLDSYQSD

-705 ELIESAKE
+705 ELIEAAKE
-713 EASAEYYALND
+713 EATDEYYALND

-739 AALVNKTFKKLTK
+739 AALVNKTLKKLAK
-752 TDEVFELVKKT
+752 TDESFELVKKT

-777 KDGRK
+777 KDDRK
-782 SLDEKVYAQFEMLT
+782 SLDEKVYARFETLT
-796 HEEIDH
+796 HEEIDQ
-802 LMWNKW
+802 LIWNKW
-808 FGNFMNDIGK
+808 FGTITNDIGK
-818 ILAAPILKEL
+818 ILEAPVLKEL
-828 DILIMLNERYSDTL
+828 DILSMLNERYSDTL
-842 QSIDLEIDNLEK
+842 QSIDLEINNLEK
-854 SLEDMMKELVLE
+854 SLEEMMKELVLE

>member
-1 MGIHVITS
+1 M
-9 DEIKKRLWDGADE
+9 
-22 LRGSMNASQYMDYML
+22 
-37 GLMFYKFLSDKTLEQ
+37 
-52 VRATEML
+52 
-59 HDLTEAELLER
+59 
-70 YESLYKEYQ
+70 
-79 EKYIELIRQPLGYYI
+79 
-94 PPEYLYQRWM
+94 
-104 RDINEG
+104 
-110 RFELQIVTDSL
+110 TDSL

-126 MIASNQNPDDFENLF
+126 TIASNQNPDDFENLF

-155 NARSKN
+155 NTRSKN
-161 IKSLIALFAD
+161 IKSLIALFTD
-171 LNMVALQKSDV
+171 LNMVALQKSDI

-194 AIESGKKAGEFYT
+194 AMESGKKAGEFYT
-207 PREVSEV
+207 PRQVSEV
-214 LAQVVASSGPIAS
+214 LAQVVATSGPIAS

-315 PYSLKNWNREGLTV
+315 PYSLKNWNSEGLTV
-329 SDPRFSFVGS
+329 SDPRFSFVGA
-339 MPPDSV
+339 MPPDTA

-373 FRGDAEGAIRRR
+373 FRGGAEGAIRKR
-385 LIEKNYIDAVIG
+385 LIDKNYIDAVIG
-397 LPGKLF
+397 LPSNLF
-403 TNTDIPV
+403 TNTGIPV
-410 CIVVLKKNRQLG
+410 CVIVLKKNRSLG
-422 NGILI
+422 EPIVM

-432 YYIKVKKG
+432 YFVKVKT
-440 KKGKIQN
+440 QN
-447 ILQEKDIARIIETYT
+447 MLQDKDIARIIETYT
-462 GCIEIKNYSH
+462 SRIETESYSH
-472 LATLEEIKKNDYN
+472 LASLEEIKRNEYN

-513 EDLNRLPIIMS
+513 EDLNRFPIIMS
-524 IAQDIVKNH
+524 IAQDIVKSH
-533 LIEVREGFYKVE
+533 LREVREGFYKVE
-545 AIDSLQAQVLQS
+545 SIDSLQAEVLQS
-557 SHIENER
+557 PNLENER
-564 KILETHINTFIE
+564 ETLEAHINTFIE
-576 KYWTILKSV
+576 KYWNILKSV
-585 TSETNLADLKAVML
+585 SSETNLVDLKAVML
-599 DDAKNLFADIP
+599 DDAKNLFADIS

-616 AYQVVAE
+616 AYQIVAE
-623 LWHQKLTTDLE
+623 LWHQKFTTDLE
-634 IIAGNDFYDAAIMT
+634 IIVGNDFYDAAIMT
-648 EPHMVTKGSGKTERI
+648 EPHMVIKGSGKTKRV

-675 DFIEHFLFSEKR
+675 DFIEHFLFSEER
-687 DKLDSYQSN
+687 DKLDNYQSD

-705 ELIESAKE
+705 ELIEAAKE
-713 EASAEYYALND
+713 EASDEYYALND

-739 AALVNKTFKKLTK
+739 SARVNKTLKKLAK
-752 TDEVFELVKKT
+752 TDESFELVKKT
-763 YDLLERIKKLKKSI
+763 YDLIEQIKKLKKSI
-777 KDGRK
+777 KDDRK
-782 SLDEKVYAQFEMLT
+782 SLDEKVYTRFETLT
-796 HEEIDH
+796 HEEIDQ

-808 FGNFMNDIGK
+808 FGTFTNNIGK
-818 ILAAPILKEL
+818 ILEAPVLKEL
-828 DILIMLNERYSDTL
+828 DILSMLNERYSDTL

>member
-1 MGIHVITS
+1 MITS
-9 DEIKKRLWDGADE
+9 DEIKKRLWDGANE

-37 GLMFYKFLSDKTLEQ
+37 GLMFYKFLSDKTLDQ

-59 HDLTEAELLER
+59 HDLTEAELLEH
-70 YESLYKEYQ
+70 YEKLYNEFQ
-79 EKYIELIRQPLGYYI
+79 DKYIQLIRQPLGYYI

-104 RDINEG
+104 KDINAG

-126 MIASNQNPDDFENLF
+126 TIASNQNPDDFENLF

-194 AIESGKKAGEFYT
+194 AMASGKKAGEFYT
-207 PREVSEV
+207 PRQVSEV
-214 LAQVVASSGPIAS
+214 LAQIITSSGHINNV
-227 IYDPAVGSGSLLLT
+227 YDPAVGSGSLLLT
-241 VKQHLSQQAQKELMY
+241 VKQHLSQQAQKVLMY
-256 YGQEKNTATYNLT
+256 YGQEKNTSTYNLT

-278 RPEKMTVRN
+278 RPEKMTIRN

-315 PYSLKNWNREGLTV
+315 PYSLKNWNSEGLTV
-329 SDPRFSFVGS
+329 SDPRFSFVGT

-422 NGILI
+422 NGILM

-432 YYIKVKKG
+432 YYIKG
-440 KKGKIQN
+440 KKQN

-462 GCIEIKNYSH
+462 ECIEIKNYSH
-472 LATLEEIKKNDYN
+472 LATLEEIKENDYN
-485 LNIPRYVEPI
+485 LNITRYVEPM

-500 HHVDGHLYGGIPK
+500 HHVDAHLYGGIPA
-513 EDLNRLPIIMS
+513 EDFNRLSVIKTVAPDVLNS
-524 IAQDIVKNH
+524 H
-533 LIEVREGFYKVE
+533 LIEVRKGFFEVASIE
-545 AIDSLQAQVLQS
+545 SLRSEVLQS
-557 SHIENER
+557 PNIEAER
-564 KILETHINTFIE
+564 KTLEKNINKFVE
-576 KYWTILKSV
+576 KYWVDLKFVS
-585 TSETNLADLKAVML
+585 SETNLTDLKGAML
-599 DDAKNLFADIP
+599 ADAKKLFVDIP

-616 AYQVVAE
+616 AYQVLAE
-623 LWHQKLTTDLE
+623 LWQKKLASDLE
-634 IIAGNDFYDAAIMT
+634 IIAANGFYNAAMIT
-648 EPHMVTKGSGKTERI
+648 EPNMVTKGKGKNKHLVQE
-663 EQDGVIGRLIPN
+663 GVVGRFIPN
-675 DFIEHFLFSEKR
+675 DLMERLLYHEERS
-687 DKLDSYQSN
+687 KLDNYQFN
-696 LDSLEAELG
+696 LDSLEVELS
-705 ELIESAKE
+705 ELLEAAKE
-713 EASAEYYALND
+713 ESSDEYYVLND
-724 LLKRDDDD
+724 LLKRDDDG
-732 EVKDAFD
+732 EVKDTFD
-739 AALVNKTFKKLTK
+739 TTLVDQTLKKLSKKDDTY
-752 TDEVFELVKKT
+752 ELVKKT
-763 YDLLERIKKLKKSI
+763 HVLLTKIKKLRKSI
-777 KDGRK
+777 KEDK
-782 SLDEKVYAQFEMLT
+782 KLLNEKVSVRFEMLT
-796 HEEIDH
+796 HEEVDC
-802 LMWNKW
+802 LVLNKW
-808 FGNFMNDIGK
+808 FGTITNDIGK
-818 ILAAPILKEL
+818 ILEAPVLKEL
-828 DILIMLNERYSDTL
+828 DILSMLNERYSDTL
-842 QSIDLEIDNLEK
+842 QSIDLEINNLEK
-854 SLEDMMKELVLE
+854 SLEEMMKELVLE

>member
-1 MGIHVITS
+1 MGIYVITS
-9 DEIKKRLWDGADE
+9 DEIKKRLWDGANE

-70 YESLYKEYQ
+70 YEKLYNEYQ
-79 EKYIELIRQPLGYYI
+79 DKYIKLIRQPLGYYI

-104 RDINEG
+104 KDINEG

-126 MIASNQNPDDFENLF
+126 TIASNQNPDDFENLF

-155 NARSKN
+155 NTRSKN

-171 LNMVALQKSDV
+171 LNMVALQKSDI

-194 AIESGKKAGEFYT
+194 AMESGKKAGEFYT
-207 PREVSEV
+207 PRQVSEV
-214 LAQVVASSGPIAS
+214 LAQVVATSGPIAS

-301 PNEACQFDAIVMNP
+301 PNEACQFDAVVMNP
-315 PYSLKNWNREGLTV
+315 PYSLKNWNSEGLTL
-329 SDPRFSFVGS
+329 SDPRFSFVGA
-339 MPPDSV
+339 MPPDSA

-373 FRGDAEGAIRRR
+373 FRGGAEGVIRKR
-385 LIEKNYIDAVIG
+385 LIDKNYIDAVIG
-397 LPGKLF
+397 LPSNLF
-403 TNTDIPV
+403 TNTGIPV
-410 CIVVLKKNRQLG
+410 CVIVLKKNRSLG
-422 NGILI
+422 EPVVI

-432 YYIKVKKG
+432 YFVKVKT
-440 KKGKIQN
+440 QN
-447 ILQEKDIARIIETYT
+447 ILQDKDIARIIETYT
-462 GCIEIKNYSH
+462 SRIETESYSH
-472 LATLEEIKKNDYN
+472 LASLEEIKRNDYN

-513 EDLNRLPIIMS
+513 EDFNRLPIIMS

-533 LIEVREGFYKVE
+533 LSEVREGFYKVE
-545 AIDSLQAQVLQS
+545 AIDSLQAEVLQS
-557 SHIENER
+557 SNIETER
-564 KILETHINTFIE
+564 KTLEAHINTFVE
-576 KYWTILKSV
+576 KYWNILKSV
-585 TSETNLADLKAVML
+585 SSETSLADLKAAML
-599 DDAKNLFADIP
+599 DDAKNLFAHIS

-634 IIAGNDFYDAAIMT
+634 IIVGNDFYDAAIMT
-648 EPHMVTKGSGKTERI
+648 EPHMVTKGSGKTKRI

-675 DFIEHFLFSEKR
+675 DFIEHFLFSAER
-687 DKLDSYQSN
+687 DKLDSYQLD

-705 ELIESAKE
+705 ELIEAAKE
-713 EASAEYYALND
+713 EASDEYYALND

-739 AALVNKTFKKLTK
+739 TALVNQTLKKLAK
-752 TDEVFELVKKT
+752 TDESFELVKKT
-763 YDLLERIKKLKKSI
+763 YDLLEQIKKLKKFI
-777 KDGRK
+777 KDDRK
-782 SLDEKVYAQFEMLT
+782 SLMKKY
-796 HEEIDH
+796 
-802 LMWNKW
+802 
-808 FGNFMNDIGK
+808 
-818 ILAAPILKEL
+818 ILDLKH
-828 DILIMLNERYSDTL
+828 
-842 QSIDLEIDNLEK
+842 
-854 SLEDMMKELVLE
+854 